1 MKEQQKAVFIE
12 NIKSICAVDDHM
24 AKELADSLLEIH
36 QLNTGVNEQTL
47 VSEVFLTKFALYLKI
62 GKEIA
67 FDWVRKNKDL
77 DTPFPSDTVESQ
89 PVSDVKKPVENKV
102 QVYGPMTIG
111 KSPVKRT
118 LNQLTNVLLKEVVES
133 GQTQTQKTQKLQAY
147 IFDQLAR
154 RLEAALSQEQI
165 NDLYNRIRGTGGYTK
180 SETFSEEQLKILKEK
195 VIPELKR
202 ELTDP
207 RNGNVNILGLEVSRE
222 DKYAFDTSDIFSVW
236 FSNNPAVYMPQ
247 HVKTQV
253 EKTAKLNQ
261 PGKTRIV
268 FSSLCLNETA
278 RIEFQQWAKE
288 NNIELVDI
296 DSIDLKSVSDTDA
309 QLLNLAKYELEAMR
323 KGKGGN
329 PAAASDLV
337 RWVNVIIGESSTYID
352 IDLPMNDKKVA
363 VEVRS
368 GFPVLLNIGSALTK
382 DGQQPA
388 LENPAFNTDMIAY
401 SKDKEARRQI
411 IEGVA
416 KNIIA
421 RYENCVKY
429 IAESKNEE
437 LVRLKNSPGYQ
448 LLVKNTDG
456 KFDLCTLRAAVS
468 GAHQDA
474 LLFATF
480 FGAEYFAKTFA
491 TQELLP
497 VIKEAIQHQNQDVLT
512 SLIENYIEK
521 QQLNAYP
528 KTRDGIQ
535 KLLKSFQGIVYKP
548 LVMEFSG
555 PSAVSSSWVEAL
567 SGRSIPRN
575 FEYLAEPM
583 SQPLRVLQHH
593 ACISG
598 KANFSSD
605 NIPKWCE
612 PQSEVEKRQQQRED
626 GLSWLPDA
634 QEKLKKEG
642 QQAKLEEEQRIKLE
656 EEQRIKPEKE
666 QRIKLEKEQRIKLE
680 EEQRIK
686 LEEEQRIK
694 LEEEQRIKLEEE
706 QRIKL
711 EEEQRIKL
719 EEVQRIKLEEEHKSK
734 KYFAQSDA
742 IDLILNNFENEINSI
757 GDYHAPAK
765 QRAIELLDTLR
776 KYKEEAFNEP
786 SREKLISFAQ
796 NTKAAIQEATPIL
809 QKDLG
814 WGDYLTN
821 LAKQL
826 ANVVTFAVAYTV
838 TFGTTQHQGFFALK
852 SSMAVSQSQNL
863 EEAINSELGQKNC

>member
-1 MKEQQKAVFIE
+1 
-12 NIKSICAVDDHM
+12 
-24 AKELADSLLEIH
+24 DSLLEIH
-36 QLNTGVNEQTL
+36 QLNTDINEQTL
-47 VSEVFLTKFALYLKI
+47 VSKVFLTKFALYLKI

-67 FDWVRKNKDL
+67 LDWVRKNKDL
-77 DTPFPSDTVESQ
+77 DTPFPSNAVESQ
-89 PVSDVKKPVENKV
+89 PVQDAKKPVENNV

-111 KSPVKRT
+111 KSPVKTT
-118 LNQLTNVLLKEVVES
+118 LNQLTGTLLSELVEVGKKE
-133 GQTQTQKTQKLQAY
+133 KAQKLRAY

-154 RLEAALSQEQI
+154 RLEAELSQEQI
-165 NDLYNRIRGTGGYTK
+165 NDLYNRIRGNGDYAK
-180 SETFSEEQLKILKEK
+180 SVSFSEEQLKILNEK

-202 ELTDP
+202 EFSDLP
-207 RNGNVNILGLEVSRE
+207 NGSVNILGLDVSLE

-236 FSNNPAVYMPQ
+236 FSNNPAVCMPK
-247 HVKTQV
+247 HVKAEV

-278 RIEFQQWAKE
+278 RLEFQQWAKE

-296 DSIDLKSVSDTDA
+296 DSIDLKSVSETDA
-309 QLLNLAKYELEAMR
+309 KLLNLAKYELEAMR

-337 RWVNVIIGESSTYID
+337 RWVDVIIGESSTYID

-368 GFPVLLNIGSALTK
+368 GFPVLLNMGSALTK
-382 DGQQPA
+382 DGSQPA

-401 SKDKEARRQI
+401 SKDKDARRQI

-421 RYENCVKY
+421 RYENCAKY

-448 LLVKNTDG
+448 LLVEKTNG

-474 LLFATF
+474 FSFATF
-480 FGAEYFAKTFA
+480 FGAEYFAKIFA
-491 TQELLP
+491 TQELVP
-497 VIKEAIQHQNQDVLT
+497 VIKEAIQHQNQDLLT
-512 SLIENYIEK
+512 SIIENYIEK
-521 QQLNAYP
+521 QQSNDYP

-567 SGRSIPRN
+567 PGGSMPRN
-575 FEYLAEPM
+575 FEYLVEPM

-612 PQSEVEKRQQQRED
+612 LQSDVEKRQQQRED

-642 QQAKLEEEQRIKLE
+642 QQAKLEEEQRVKLE
-656 EEQRIKPEKE
+656 EEQ
-666 QRIKLEKEQRIKLE
+666 
-680 EEQRIK
+680 
-686 LEEEQRIK
+686 
-694 LEEEQRIKLEEE
+694 
-706 QRIKL
+706 
-711 EEEQRIKL
+711 
-719 EEVQRIKLEEEHKSK
+719 KSK
-734 KYFAQSDA
+734 KYVAQFDA

-786 SREKLISFAQ
+786 SRETLITFAQ
-796 NTKAAIQEATPIL
+796 NAKRAIQEATPIL

-826 ANVVTFAVAYTV
+826 VNAVTFAVAYAV
-838 TFGTTQHQGFFALK
+838 TFGTTGHQGFFALK
-852 SSMAVSQSQNL
+852 SSLAVSQSQNL
-863 EEAINSELGQKNC
+863 EEALNSELSQKNC

>member
-1 MKEQQKAVFIE
+1 MKEQQKAIFIE
-12 NIKSICAVDDHM
+12 NIKSTCVVDEQM

-47 VSEVFLTKFALYLKI
+47 INEVFLSKFALYLKI
-62 GKEIA
+62 GKEVA
-67 FDWVRKNKDL
+67 LDWVRKNKDL
-77 DTPFPSDTVESQ
+77 DTPFPSNAVENQ
-89 PVSDVKKPVENKV
+89 PAQDAKKPVENKV
-102 QVYGPMTIG
+102 QVYGAMTVG
-111 KSPVKRT
+111 SSPVNKT
-118 LNQLTNVLLKEVVES
+118 LNRLTNDLLKEVVER
-133 GQTQTQKTQKLQAY
+133 GKTQKAQKLRAY

-154 RLEAALSQEQI
+154 RLEASLSQEQI
-165 NDLYNRIRGTGGYTK
+165 NDLYNRIRGTGYTK
-180 SETFSEEQLKILKEK
+180 SESFSEEQLKILKEK
-195 VIPELKR
+195 VVPELKR
-202 ELTDP
+202 ELSDLG
-207 RNGNVNILGLEVSRE
+207 NGNVNILGLDVSRE
-222 DKYAFDTSDIFSVW
+222 DKYAFDTTDIFSVW

-278 RIEFQQWAKE
+278 QIGFQQWAKE

-296 DSIDLKSVSDTDA
+296 DSIDLKSVSETDA
-309 QLLNLAKYELEAMR
+309 QLLNLAKDELEAMR

-337 RWVNVIIGESSTYID
+337 RWVDVIIGESSTYID
-352 IDLPMNDKKVA
+352 IDLPMNDKKVT
-363 VEVRS
+363 VEVHS
-368 GFPVLLNIGSALTK
+368 GFPVLLNMGSALTK

-388 LENPAFNTDMIAY
+388 MENPAFNTDMIAY

-416 KNIIA
+416 KKIIA
-421 RYENCVKY
+421 RYENCAKY
-429 IAESKNEE
+429 IEESKNEE
-437 LVRLKNSPGYQ
+437 LVRLKNSPGYK
-448 LLVKNTDG
+448 LFVEKTDG
-456 KFDLCTLRAAVS
+456 KFDLCALRAVVS
-468 GAHQDA
+468 EAHQDA
-474 LLFATF
+474 LSFATF

-491 TQELLP
+491 TQELIP
-497 VIKEAIQHQNQDVLT
+497 VIKEAIQHQNQDLLT
-512 SLIENYIEK
+512 SVIENHIEK
-521 QQLNAYP
+521 QHLNDYP
-528 KTRDGIQ
+528 KTPDGIK

-555 PSAVSSSWVEAL
+555 PSAVSSSWVEAI

-593 ACISG
+593 ACVSG

-612 PQSEVEKRQQQRED
+612 LQSDVEKRQQQRED

-634 QEKLKKEG
+634 QEKLKREG
-642 QQAKLEEEQRIKLE
+642 QQA
-656 EEQRIKPEKE
+656 
-666 QRIKLEKEQRIKLE
+666 KLE

-694 LEEEQRIKLEEE
+694 LEEEQRIKLDEE

-711 EEEQRIKL
+711 EEE
-719 EEVQRIKLEEEHKSK
+719 QRIKLEEEHKSK

-757 GDYHAPAK
+757 GAYYAPAK

-776 KYKEEAFNEP
+776 KYKEEAFNDP

-796 NTKAAIQEATPIL
+796 NTKRAIQEATPIL

-814 WGDYLTN
+814 WGDYLAN

-826 ANVVTFAVAYTV
+826 VNAVTFAVAYAV
-838 TFGTTQHQGFFALK
+838 TFGTTGHQGFFALK
-852 SSMAVSQSQNL
+852 SSLAVSQSQNL
-863 EEAINSELGQKNC
+863 DEELNSKLSQNNC

>member
-1 MKEQQKAVFIE
+1 MKEQQKAIFIE
-12 NIKSICAVDDHM
+12 NIKSTCVVDEQM

-47 VSEVFLTKFALYLKI
+47 INEVFLSKFALYLKI
-62 GKEIA
+62 GKEVA
-67 FDWVRKNKDL
+67 LDWVRKNKDL
-77 DTPFPSDTVESQ
+77 DTPFPSNAVENQ
-89 PVSDVKKPVENKV
+89 PAQDAKKPVENKV
-102 QVYGPMTIG
+102 QVYGAMTVG
-111 KSPVKRT
+111 SSPVNKT
-118 LNQLTNVLLKEVVES
+118 LNRLTNDLLKEVVER
-133 GQTQTQKTQKLQAY
+133 GKTQKAQKLRAY

-154 RLEAALSQEQI
+154 RLEASLSQEQI
-165 NDLYNRIRGTGGYTK
+165 NDLYNRIRGTGYTK
-180 SETFSEEQLKILKEK
+180 SESFSEEQLKILKEK
-195 VIPELKR
+195 VVPELKR
-202 ELTDP
+202 ELSDLG
-207 RNGNVNILGLEVSRE
+207 NGNVNILGLDVSRE
-222 DKYAFDTSDIFSVW
+222 DKYAFDTTDIFSVW

-278 RIEFQQWAKE
+278 QIDFQQWAKE

-296 DSIDLKSVSDTDA
+296 DSIDLKSVSETDA
-309 QLLNLAKYELEAMR
+309 QLLNLAKDELEAMR

-337 RWVNVIIGESSTYID
+337 RWVDVIIGESSTYID
-352 IDLPMNDKKVA
+352 IDLPMNDKKVT
-363 VEVRS
+363 VEVHS
-368 GFPVLLNIGSALTK
+368 GFPVLLNMGSALTK

-388 LENPAFNTDMIAY
+388 MENPAFNTDMIAY

-416 KNIIA
+416 KKIIA
-421 RYENCVKY
+421 RYENCAKY
-429 IAESKNEE
+429 IEESKNEE
-437 LVRLKNSPGYQ
+437 LVRLKNSPGYK
-448 LLVKNTDG
+448 LFVEKTDG
-456 KFDLCTLRAAVS
+456 KFDLCALRAVVS
-468 GAHQDA
+468 EAHQDA
-474 LLFATF
+474 LSFATF

-491 TQELLP
+491 TQELIP
-497 VIKEAIQHQNQDVLT
+497 VIKEAIQHQNQDLLT
-512 SLIENYIEK
+512 SVIENHIEK
-521 QQLNAYP
+521 QHLNDYP
-528 KTRDGIQ
+528 KTPDGIK

-555 PSAVSSSWVEAL
+555 PSAVSSSWVEAI

-593 ACISG
+593 ACVSG

-612 PQSEVEKRQQQRED
+612 LQSDVEKRQQQRED

-634 QEKLKKEG
+634 QEKLKREG
-642 QQAKLEEEQRIKLE
+642 QQA
-656 EEQRIKPEKE
+656 
-666 QRIKLEKEQRIKLE
+666 KLE

-719 EEVQRIKLEEEHKSK
+719 EEEHKSK

-757 GDYHAPAK
+757 GAYYAPAK

-776 KYKEEAFNEP
+776 KYKEEAFNDP

-796 NTKAAIQEATPIL
+796 NTKRAIQEATPIL

-814 WGDYLTN
+814 WGDYLAN

-826 ANVVTFAVAYTV
+826 VNAVTFAVAYAV
-838 TFGTTQHQGFFALK
+838 TFGTTGHQGFFALK
-852 SSMAVSQSQNL
+852 SSLAVSQSQNL
-863 EEAINSELGQKNC
+863 DEELNSKLSQNNC

>member
-1 MKEQQKAVFIE
+1 
-12 NIKSICAVDDHM
+12 
-24 AKELADSLLEIH
+24 
-36 QLNTGVNEQTL
+36 
-47 VSEVFLTKFALYLKI
+47 
-62 GKEIA
+62 
-67 FDWVRKNKDL
+67 
-77 DTPFPSDTVESQ
+77 
-89 PVSDVKKPVENKV
+89 
-102 QVYGPMTIG
+102 
-111 KSPVKRT
+111 
-118 LNQLTNVLLKEVVES
+118 
-133 GQTQTQKTQKLQAY
+133 
-147 IFDQLAR
+147 
-154 RLEAALSQEQI
+154 LSQEQI
-165 NDLYNRIRGTGGYTK
+165 NDLYNRIRGNGDYAK
-180 SETFSEEQLKILKEK
+180 SVSFSEEQLKILNEK

-202 ELTDP
+202 EFSDLP
-207 RNGNVNILGLEVSRE
+207 NGSVNILGLDVSLE

-236 FSNNPAVYMPQ
+236 FSNNPAVCMPK
-247 HVKTQV
+247 HVKAEV

-278 RIEFQQWAKE
+278 RLEFQQWAKE

-296 DSIDLKSVSDTDA
+296 DSIDLKSVSETDA
-309 QLLNLAKYELEAMR
+309 KLLNLAKYELEAMR

-337 RWVNVIIGESSTYID
+337 RWVDVIIGESSTYID

-368 GFPVLLNIGSALTK
+368 GFPVLLNMGSALTK
-382 DGQQPA
+382 DGSQPA

-401 SKDKEARRQI
+401 SKDKDARRQI

-421 RYENCVKY
+421 RYENCAKY

-448 LLVKNTDG
+448 LLVEKTNG

-474 LLFATF
+474 FSFATF
-480 FGAEYFAKTFA
+480 FGAEYFAKIFA
-491 TQELLP
+491 TQELVP
-497 VIKEAIQHQNQDVLT
+497 VIKEAIQHQNQDLLT
-512 SLIENYIEK
+512 SIIENYIEK
-521 QQLNAYP
+521 QQSNDYP

-567 SGRSIPRN
+567 PGGSMPRN
-575 FEYLAEPM
+575 FEYLVEPM

-612 PQSEVEKRQQQRED
+612 LQSDVEKRQQQRED

-642 QQAKLEEEQRIKLE
+642 QQAKLEEEQRVKLE
-656 EEQRIKPEKE
+656 EEQ
-666 QRIKLEKEQRIKLE
+666 
-680 EEQRIK
+680 
-686 LEEEQRIK
+686 
-694 LEEEQRIKLEEE
+694 
-706 QRIKL
+706 
-711 EEEQRIKL
+711 
-719 EEVQRIKLEEEHKSK
+719 KSK
-734 KYFAQSDA
+734 KYVAQFDA

-786 SREKLISFAQ
+786 SRETLITFAQ
-796 NTKAAIQEATPIL
+796 NAKRAIQEATPIL

-826 ANVVTFAVAYTV
+826 VNAVTFAVAYAV
-838 TFGTTQHQGFFALK
+838 TFGTTGHQGFFALK
-852 SSMAVSQSQNL
+852 SSLAVSQSQNL
-863 EEAINSELGQKNC
+863 EEALNSELSQKNC

>member
-1 MKEQQKAVFIE
+1 MKEQQKAIFIE
-12 NIKSICAVDDHM
+12 NIKSTCAVDEQM

-47 VSEVFLTKFALYLKI
+47 INEVFLTKFALYLKI
-62 GKEIA
+62 GKEVA
-67 FDWVRKNKDL
+67 LDWVRKNKDL
-77 DTPFPSDTVESQ
+77 DTPFPSNTVENQ
-89 PVSDVKKPVENKV
+89 PAQDAKKPVENKV
-102 QVYGPMTIG
+102 QVYGAMTVG
-111 KSPVKRT
+111 SSPVNKT
-118 LNQLTNVLLKEVVES
+118 LNRLTNDLLKEVVER
-133 GQTQTQKTQKLQAY
+133 GKTQKAQKLRAY

-154 RLEAALSQEQI
+154 RLEASLSQEQI
-165 NDLYNRIRGTGGYTK
+165 NDLYNRIRGTGYTK
-180 SETFSEEQLKILKEK
+180 SESFSEEQLRILKEK
-195 VIPELKR
+195 VVPELKR
-202 ELTDP
+202 ELSDLS
-207 RNGNVNILGLEVSRE
+207 NGNVNILGLDVSRE
-222 DKYAFDTSDIFSVW
+222 DKYAFDTTNIFSVW

-278 RIEFQQWAKE
+278 QIDFQQWAKE

-296 DSIDLKSVSDTDA
+296 DSIDLKSVSETDA
-309 QLLNLAKYELEAMR
+309 QLLNLAKDELEAMR

-337 RWVNVIIGESSTYID
+337 RWVDVIIGESSTYID
-352 IDLPMNDKKVA
+352 IDLPMNDKKVTA
-363 VEVRS
+363 EVHS
-368 GFPVLLNIGSALTK
+368 GFPVLLNMGSALTK

-388 LENPAFNTDMIAY
+388 MENPAFNTDMIAY

-416 KNIIA
+416 KKIIA
-421 RYENCVKY
+421 RYENCAKY
-429 IAESKNEE
+429 IEESKNEE
-437 LVRLKNSPGYQ
+437 LVRLKNSPGYK
-448 LLVKNTDG
+448 LFVEKTDG

-468 GAHQDA
+468 EAHQDA
-474 LLFATF
+474 LSFATF

-491 TQELLP
+491 TQELIP
-497 VIKEAIQHQNQDVLT
+497 VIKEAIQHQNQELLT
-512 SLIENYIEK
+512 SVIENHIEK
-521 QQLNAYP
+521 QHLNDYP
-528 KTRDGIQ
+528 KTPDGIK
-535 KLLKSFQGIVYKP
+535 KLLKLFQGIVYKP

-555 PSAVSSSWVEAL
+555 PSAVSSSWVEAI

-583 SQPLRVLQHH
+583 SQPLRVLQHY
-593 ACISG
+593 ACVSG

-612 PQSEVEKRQQQRED
+612 LQSDVEKRQQQRED

-634 QEKLKKEG
+634 QEKLKREG
-642 QQAKLEEEQRIKLE
+642 QQAKLEE
-656 EEQRIKPEKE
+656 
-666 QRIKLEKEQRIKLE
+666 EQRIKLE

-719 EEVQRIKLEEEHKSK
+719 EEEQRIKLEEEQRIKLEEEQRIKLEEEHKSK

-757 GDYHAPAK
+757 GAYYAPAK

-776 KYKEEAFNEP
+776 KYKEEAFNDP

-796 NTKAAIQEATPIL
+796 STKRAIQEATPIL

-826 ANVVTFAVAYTV
+826 VNAVTFAVAYAV
-838 TFGTTQHQGFFALK
+838 TFGTTGHQGFFALK
-852 SSMAVSQSQNL
+852 SSLAVSQSQNL
-863 EEAINSELGQKNC
+863 EGALNSELSQKNC

>member
-1 MKEQQKAVFIE
+1 
-12 NIKSICAVDDHM
+12 
-24 AKELADSLLEIH
+24 
-36 QLNTGVNEQTL
+36 
-47 VSEVFLTKFALYLKI
+47 
-62 GKEIA
+62 
-67 FDWVRKNKDL
+67 
-77 DTPFPSDTVESQ
+77 
-89 PVSDVKKPVENKV
+89 
-102 QVYGPMTIG
+102 
-111 KSPVKRT
+111 
-118 LNQLTNVLLKEVVES
+118 
-133 GQTQTQKTQKLQAY
+133 
-147 IFDQLAR
+147 
-154 RLEAALSQEQI
+154 
-165 NDLYNRIRGTGGYTK
+165 GTGDYTK
-180 SETFSEEQLKILKEK
+180 SESFSEEQLKILKEK
-195 VIPELKR
+195 VVPELKR
-202 ELTDP
+202 ELSDLS
-207 RNGNVNILGLEVSRE
+207 NGNVNILGLDVSRE
-222 DKYAFDTSDIFSVW
+222 DKYAFDTTNIFSVW

-278 RIEFQQWAKE
+278 QIDFQQWAKE

-296 DSIDLKSVSDTDA
+296 DSIDLKSVSETDA
-309 QLLNLAKYELEAMR
+309 QLLNLAKDELEAMR

-337 RWVNVIIGESSTYID
+337 RWVDVIIGESSTYID
-352 IDLPMNDKKVA
+352 IDLPMNDKKVT
-363 VEVRS
+363 VEVHS
-368 GFPVLLNIGSALTK
+368 GFPVLLNMGSALTK

-388 LENPAFNTDMIAY
+388 MENPAFNTDMIAY

-416 KNIIA
+416 KKIIA
-421 RYENCVKY
+421 RYENCAKY
-429 IAESKNEE
+429 IEESKNEE
-437 LVRLKNSPGYQ
+437 LVRLKNSPGYK
-448 LLVKNTDG
+448 LFIEKTDG
-456 KFDLCTLRAAVS
+456 KFDLCALRAAVS
-468 GAHQDA
+468 EAHQDA
-474 LLFATF
+474 LSFATF

-491 TQELLP
+491 TQELIP
-497 VIKEAIQHQNQDVLT
+497 VIKEAIQHQNQDLLT
-512 SLIENYIEK
+512 SVIENHIEK
-521 QQLNAYP
+521 QHLNDYP
-528 KTRDGIQ
+528 KTPDGIK

-555 PSAVSSSWVEAL
+555 PSAVSSSWVEAI

-593 ACISG
+593 ACVSG

-612 PQSEVEKRQQQRED
+612 LQSDVEKRQQQRED

-634 QEKLKKEG
+634 QEKLKREG
-642 QQAKLEEEQRIKLE
+642 QQAKLEEE
-656 EEQRIKPEKE
+656 
-666 QRIKLEKEQRIKLE
+666 
-680 EEQRIK
+680 
-686 LEEEQRIK
+686 
-694 LEEEQRIKLEEE
+694 
-706 QRIKL
+706 
-711 EEEQRIKL
+711 
-719 EEVQRIKLEEEHKSK
+719 QRIKLEEEHKSK

-757 GDYHAPAK
+757 GAYYAPAK

-776 KYKEEAFNEP
+776 KYKEDAFNDP

-796 NTKAAIQEATPIL
+796 NTKRAIQEATPIL

-826 ANVVTFAVAYTV
+826 VNAVTFAVAYAV
-838 TFGTTQHQGFFALK
+838 TFGTTGHQGFFALK
-852 SSMAVSQSQNL
+852 SSLAVNQSQSL
-863 EEAINSELGQKNC
+863 DEALNNKLGQNNC

>member
-1 MKEQQKAVFIE
+1 MKEQQKAIFID
-12 NIKSICAVDDHM
+12 NIKSKCAVDEHI

-36 QLNTGVNEQTL
+36 QLNTGINEQTL

-67 FDWVRKNKDL
+67 LDWVRKNKGL
-77 DTPFPSDTVESQ
+77 DTPFPSNAVESQ
-89 PVSDVKKPVENKV
+89 PVQDAKKSVENKV
-102 QVYGPMTIG
+102 QVYGAMTVG
-111 KSPVKRT
+111 RSPVNKA
-118 LNQLTNVLLKEVVES
+118 LNQLTNDLLKEVVEH
-133 GQTQTQKTQKLQAY
+133 GKTQKAQKLRAY

-165 NDLYNRIRGTGGYTK
+165 NDLYNRIRGTGDYTK
-180 SETFSEEQLKILKEK
+180 SESFSEEQLKILKEK
-195 VIPELKR
+195 VVPELKR
-202 ELTDP
+202 ELSDL
-207 RNGNVNILGLEVSRE
+207 RNGNVNILGLDVSRE
-222 DKYAFDTSDIFSVW
+222 DKYAFDTTNIFSVW

-278 RIEFQQWAKE
+278 QIDFQQWAKE

-296 DSIDLKSVSDTDA
+296 DSIDLKSVSETDA
-309 QLLNLAKYELEAMR
+309 QLLNLAKDELEAMR

-337 RWVNVIIGESSTYID
+337 RWVDVIIGESSTYID
-352 IDLPMNDKKVA
+352 IDLPMNDKKVT
-363 VEVRS
+363 VEVHS
-368 GFPVLLNIGSALTK
+368 GFPVLLNMGSLTK

-388 LENPAFNTDMIAY
+388 MENPAFNTDMIAY

-416 KNIIA
+416 KKIIA
-421 RYENCVKY
+421 RYENCAKY
-429 IAESKNEE
+429 IEESKNEE
-437 LVRLKNSPGYQ
+437 LVRLKNSPGYK
-448 LLVKNTDG
+448 LFIEKTDG
-456 KFDLCTLRAAVS
+456 KFDLCALRAAVS
-468 GAHQDA
+468 EAHQDA
-474 LLFATF
+474 LSFATF

-491 TQELLP
+491 TQELIP
-497 VIKEAIQHQNQDVLT
+497 VIKEAIQHQNQDLLT
-512 SLIENYIEK
+512 SVIENYIEK
-521 QQLNAYP
+521 QHLNDYP
-528 KTRDGIQ
+528 KTPDGIK

-555 PSAVSSSWVEAL
+555 PSAVSSSWVEAI

-593 ACISG
+593 ACVSG

-612 PQSEVEKRQQQRED
+612 LQSDVEKRQQQRED

-634 QEKLKKEG
+634 QEKLKREG
-642 QQAKLEEEQRIKLE
+642 QQA
-656 EEQRIKPEKE
+656 
-666 QRIKLEKEQRIKLE
+666 KLE

-719 EEVQRIKLEEEHKSK
+719 EEEHKSK

-757 GDYHAPAK
+757 GAYYAPAK

-776 KYKEEAFNEP
+776 KYKEEAFNDP

-796 NTKAAIQEATPIL
+796 NTKRAIQEATPIL

-826 ANVVTFAVAYTV
+826 VNAVTFAVAYAV
-838 TFGTTQHQGFFALK
+838 TFGTTGHQGFFALK
-852 SSMAVSQSQNL
+852 SSLAVNQSQSL
-863 EEAINSELGQKNC
+863 DEALNSKLGQNNC

>member
-1 MKEQQKAVFIE
+1 
-12 NIKSICAVDDHM
+12 
-24 AKELADSLLEIH
+24 
-36 QLNTGVNEQTL
+36 
-47 VSEVFLTKFALYLKI
+47 
-62 GKEIA
+62 
-67 FDWVRKNKDL
+67 
-77 DTPFPSDTVESQ
+77 
-89 PVSDVKKPVENKV
+89 KPVENNV

-111 KSPVKRT
+111 KSPVKTT
-118 LNQLTNVLLKEVVES
+118 LNQLTGTLLSELVEVGKKE
-133 GQTQTQKTQKLQAY
+133 KAQKLRAY

-154 RLEAALSQEQI
+154 RLEAELSQEQI
-165 NDLYNRIRGTGGYTK
+165 NDLYNRIRGNGDYAK
-180 SETFSEEQLKILKEK
+180 SVSFSEEQLKILNEK

-202 ELTDP
+202 EFSDLP
-207 RNGNVNILGLEVSRE
+207 NGSVNILGLDVSLE

-236 FSNNPAVYMPQ
+236 FSNNPAVCMPK
-247 HVKTQV
+247 HVKAEV

-278 RIEFQQWAKE
+278 RLEFQQWAKE

-296 DSIDLKSVSDTDA
+296 DSIDLKSVSETDA
-309 QLLNLAKYELEAMR
+309 KLLNLAKYELEAMR

-337 RWVNVIIGESSTYID
+337 RWVDVIIGESSTYID

-368 GFPVLLNIGSALTK
+368 GFPVLLNMGSALTK
-382 DGQQPA
+382 DGSQPA

-401 SKDKEARRQI
+401 SKDKDARRQI

-421 RYENCVKY
+421 RYENCAKY

-448 LLVKNTDG
+448 LLVEKTNG

-474 LLFATF
+474 FSFATF
-480 FGAEYFAKTFA
+480 FGAEYFAKIFA
-491 TQELLP
+491 TQELVP
-497 VIKEAIQHQNQDVLT
+497 VIKEAIQHQNQDLLT
-512 SLIENYIEK
+512 SIIENYIEK
-521 QQLNAYP
+521 QQSNDYP

-567 SGRSIPRN
+567 PGGSMPRN
-575 FEYLAEPM
+575 FEYLVEPM

-612 PQSEVEKRQQQRED
+612 LQSDVEKRQQQRED

-642 QQAKLEEEQRIKLE
+642 QQAKLEEEQRVKLE
-656 EEQRIKPEKE
+656 EEQ
-666 QRIKLEKEQRIKLE
+666 
-680 EEQRIK
+680 
-686 LEEEQRIK
+686 
-694 LEEEQRIKLEEE
+694 
-706 QRIKL
+706 
-711 EEEQRIKL
+711 
-719 EEVQRIKLEEEHKSK
+719 KSK
-734 KYFAQSDA
+734 KYVAQFDA

-786 SREKLISFAQ
+786 SRETLITFAQ
-796 NTKAAIQEATPIL
+796 NAKRAIQEATPIL

-826 ANVVTFAVAYTV
+826 VNAVTFAVAYAV
-838 TFGTTQHQGFFALK
+838 TFGTTGHQGFFALK
-852 SSMAVSQSQNL
+852 SSLAVSQSQNL
-863 EEAINSELGQKNC
+863 EEALNSELSQKNC

>member
-1 MKEQQKAVFIE
+1 MKEQQKAIFIE
-12 NIKSICAVDDHM
+12 NIKSTCVVDEQM

-47 VSEVFLTKFALYLKI
+47 INEVFLSKFALYLKI
-62 GKEIA
+62 GKEVA
-67 FDWVRKNKDL
+67 LDWVRKNKDL
-77 DTPFPSDTVESQ
+77 DTPFPSNAVENQ
-89 PVSDVKKPVENKV
+89 PAQDAKKPVENKV
-102 QVYGPMTIG
+102 QVYGAMTVG
-111 KSPVKRT
+111 SSPVNKT
-118 LNQLTNVLLKEVVES
+118 LNRLTNDLLKEVVER
-133 GQTQTQKTQKLQAY
+133 GKTQKAQKLRAY

-154 RLEAALSQEQI
+154 RLEASLSQEQI
-165 NDLYNRIRGTGGYTK
+165 NDLYNRIRGTGYTK
-180 SETFSEEQLKILKEK
+180 SESFSEEQLKILKEK
-195 VIPELKR
+195 VVPELKR
-202 ELTDP
+202 ELSDLG
-207 RNGNVNILGLEVSRE
+207 NGNVNILGLDVSRE
-222 DKYAFDTSDIFSVW
+222 DKYAFDTTDIFSVW

-278 RIEFQQWAKE
+278 QIGFQQWAKE

-296 DSIDLKSVSDTDA
+296 DSIDLKSVSETDA
-309 QLLNLAKYELEAMR
+309 QLLNLAKDELEAMR

-337 RWVNVIIGESSTYID
+337 RWVDVIIGESSTYID
-352 IDLPMNDKKVA
+352 IDLPMNDKKVT
-363 VEVRS
+363 VEVHS
-368 GFPVLLNIGSALTK
+368 GFPVLLNMGSALTK

-388 LENPAFNTDMIAY
+388 MENPAFNTDMIAY

-416 KNIIA
+416 KKIIA
-421 RYENCVKY
+421 RYENCAKY
-429 IAESKNEE
+429 IEESKNEE
-437 LVRLKNSPGYQ
+437 LVRLKNSPGYK
-448 LLVKNTDG
+448 LFVEKTDG
-456 KFDLCTLRAAVS
+456 KFDLCALRAVVS
-468 GAHQDA
+468 EAHQDA
-474 LLFATF
+474 LSFATF

-491 TQELLP
+491 TQELIP
-497 VIKEAIQHQNQDVLT
+497 VIKEAIQHQNQDLLT
-512 SLIENYIEK
+512 SVIENHIEK
-521 QQLNAYP
+521 QHLNDYP
-528 KTRDGIQ
+528 KTPDGIK

-555 PSAVSSSWVEAL
+555 PSAVSSSWVEAI

-593 ACISG
+593 ACVSG

-612 PQSEVEKRQQQRED
+612 LQSDVEKRQQQRED

-634 QEKLKKEG
+634 QEKLKREG
-642 QQAKLEEEQRIKLE
+642 QQAKLEE
-656 EEQRIKPEKE
+656 
-666 QRIKLEKEQRIKLE
+666 EQRIKLE

-719 EEVQRIKLEEEHKSK
+719 EEEQRIKLEEEHKSK

-757 GDYHAPAK
+757 GAYYAPAK

-776 KYKEEAFNEP
+776 KYKEEAFNDP

-796 NTKAAIQEATPIL
+796 NTKRAIQEATPIL

-814 WGDYLTN
+814 WGDYLAN

-826 ANVVTFAVAYTV
+826 VNAVTFAVAYAV
-838 TFGTTQHQGFFALK
+838 TFGTTGHQGFFALK
-852 SSMAVSQSQNL
+852 SSLAVSQSQNL
-863 EEAINSELGQKNC
+863 DEELNSKLSQNNC

>member
-1 MKEQQKAVFIE
+1 MKEQQKAIFIE
-12 NIKSICAVDDHM
+12 NIKSTCVVDEQM

-47 VSEVFLTKFALYLKI
+47 INEVFLSKFALYLKI
-62 GKEIA
+62 GKEVA
-67 FDWVRKNKDL
+67 LDWVRKNKDL
-77 DTPFPSDTVESQ
+77 DTPFPSNAVENQ
-89 PVSDVKKPVENKV
+89 PAQDVKKPVENKV
-102 QVYGPMTIG
+102 QVYGAMTVG
-111 KSPVKRT
+111 SSPVNKT
-118 LNQLTNVLLKEVVES
+118 LNRLTNDLLKEVVER
-133 GQTQTQKTQKLQAY
+133 GKTQKAQKLRAY

-154 RLEAALSQEQI
+154 RLEASLSQEQI
-165 NDLYNRIRGTGGYTK
+165 NDLYNRIRGTGYTK
-180 SETFSEEQLKILKEK
+180 SESFSEEQLKILKEK
-195 VIPELKR
+195 VVPELKR
-202 ELTDP
+202 ELSDLG
-207 RNGNVNILGLEVSRE
+207 NGNVNILGLDVSRE
-222 DKYAFDTSDIFSVW
+222 DKYAFDTTNIFSVW

-278 RIEFQQWAKE
+278 QIDFQQWAKE

-296 DSIDLKSVSDTDA
+296 DSIDLKSVSETDA
-309 QLLNLAKYELEAMR
+309 QLLNLAKDELEAMR

-337 RWVNVIIGESSTYID
+337 RWVDVIIGESSTYID
-352 IDLPMNDKKVA
+352 IDLPMNDKKVT
-363 VEVRS
+363 VEVHS
-368 GFPVLLNIGSALTK
+368 GFPVLLNMGSALTK

-388 LENPAFNTDMIAY
+388 MENPAFNTDMIAY

-416 KNIIA
+416 KKIIA
-421 RYENCVKY
+421 RYENCAKY
-429 IAESKNEE
+429 IEESKNEE
-437 LVRLKNSPGYQ
+437 LVRLKNSPGYK
-448 LLVKNTDG
+448 LFVEKTDG
-456 KFDLCTLRAAVS
+456 KFDLCALRAVVS
-468 GAHQDA
+468 EAHQDA
-474 LLFATF
+474 LSFATF

-491 TQELLP
+491 TQELIP
-497 VIKEAIQHQNQDVLT
+497 VIKEAIQHQNQDLLT
-512 SLIENYIEK
+512 SVIENHIEK
-521 QQLNAYP
+521 QHLNDYP
-528 KTRDGIQ
+528 KTPDGIK

-555 PSAVSSSWVEAL
+555 PSAVSSSWVEAI

-593 ACISG
+593 ACVSG

-612 PQSEVEKRQQQRED
+612 LQSDVEKRQQQRED

-634 QEKLKKEG
+634 QEKLKREG
-642 QQAKLEEEQRIKLE
+642 QQAKLEE
-656 EEQRIKPEKE
+656 
-666 QRIKLEKEQRIKLE
+666 EQRIKLE

-719 EEVQRIKLEEEHKSK
+719 EEEQRIKLEEEQRIKLEEEQRIKLEEEQRIKLEEEHKSK

-757 GDYHAPAK
+757 GAYYAPAK

-776 KYKEEAFNEP
+776 KYKEEAFNDP

-796 NTKAAIQEATPIL
+796 NTKRAIQEATPIL

-814 WGDYLTN
+814 WGDYLAN

-826 ANVVTFAVAYTV
+826 VNAVTFAVAYAV
-838 TFGTTQHQGFFALK
+838 TFGTTGHQGFFALK
-852 SSMAVSQSQNL
+852 SSLAVNQSQSLDEELNSKLSQN
-863 EEAINSELGQKNC
+863 NC

>member
-1 MKEQQKAVFIE
+1 MKEQQKAIFIE
-12 NIKSICAVDDHM
+12 NIKSTCVVDEQM

-47 VSEVFLTKFALYLKI
+47 INEVFLSKFALYLKI
-62 GKEIA
+62 GKEVA
-67 FDWVRKNKDL
+67 LDWVRKNKDL
-77 DTPFPSDTVESQ
+77 DTPFPSNAVENQ
-89 PVSDVKKPVENKV
+89 PAQDVKKPVENKV
-102 QVYGPMTIG
+102 QVYGAMTVG
-111 KSPVKRT
+111 SSPVNKT
-118 LNQLTNVLLKEVVES
+118 LNRLTNDLLKEVVER
-133 GQTQTQKTQKLQAY
+133 GKTQKAQKLRAY

-154 RLEAALSQEQI
+154 RLEASLSQEQI
-165 NDLYNRIRGTGGYTK
+165 NDLYNRIRGTGYTK
-180 SETFSEEQLKILKEK
+180 SESFSEEQLKILKEK
-195 VIPELKR
+195 VVPELKR
-202 ELTDP
+202 ELSDLG
-207 RNGNVNILGLEVSRE
+207 NGNVNILGLDVSRE
-222 DKYAFDTSDIFSVW
+222 DKYAFDTTNIFSVW

-278 RIEFQQWAKE
+278 QIGFQQWAKE

-296 DSIDLKSVSDTDA
+296 DSIDLKSVSETDA
-309 QLLNLAKYELEAMR
+309 QLLNLAKDELEAMR

-337 RWVNVIIGESSTYID
+337 RWVDVIIGESSTYID
-352 IDLPMNDKKVA
+352 IDLPMNDKKVT
-363 VEVRS
+363 VEVHS
-368 GFPVLLNIGSALTK
+368 GFPVLLNMGSALTK

-388 LENPAFNTDMIAY
+388 MENPAFNTDMIAY

-416 KNIIA
+416 KKIIA
-421 RYENCVKY
+421 RYENCAKY
-429 IAESKNEE
+429 IEESKNEE
-437 LVRLKNSPGYQ
+437 LVRLKNSPGYK
-448 LLVKNTDG
+448 LFVEKTDG
-456 KFDLCTLRAAVS
+456 KFDLCALRAVVS
-468 GAHQDA
+468 EAHQDA
-474 LLFATF
+474 LSFATF

-491 TQELLP
+491 TQELIP
-497 VIKEAIQHQNQDVLT
+497 VIKEAIQHQNQDLLT
-512 SLIENYIEK
+512 SVIENHIEK
-521 QQLNAYP
+521 QHLNDYP
-528 KTRDGIQ
+528 KTPDGIK

-555 PSAVSSSWVEAL
+555 PSAVSSSWVEAI

-593 ACISG
+593 ACVSG

-612 PQSEVEKRQQQRED
+612 LQSDVEKRQQQRED

-634 QEKLKKEG
+634 QEKLKREG
-642 QQAKLEEEQRIKLE
+642 QQAKLEE
-656 EEQRIKPEKE
+656 
-666 QRIKLEKEQRIKLE
+666 EQRIKLE

-719 EEVQRIKLEEEHKSK
+719 EEEQRIKLEEEHKSK

-757 GDYHAPAK
+757 GAYYAPAK

-776 KYKEEAFNEP
+776 KYKEEAFNDP

-796 NTKAAIQEATPIL
+796 NTKRAIQEATPIL

-814 WGDYLTN
+814 WGDYLAN

-826 ANVVTFAVAYTV
+826 VNAVTFAVAYAV
-838 TFGTTQHQGFFALK
+838 TFGTTGHQGFFALK
-852 SSMAVSQSQNL
+852 SSLAVSQSQNL
-863 EEAINSELGQKNC
+863 DEELNSKLSQNNC

>member
-1 MKEQQKAVFIE
+1 MKEKQKAIFIE
-12 NIKSICAVDDHM
+12 NIKSTCVVDEQM

-47 VSEVFLTKFALYLKI
+47 INEVFLSKFALYLKI
-62 GKEIA
+62 GKEVA
-67 FDWVRKNKDL
+67 LDWVRKNKDL
-77 DTPFPSDTVESQ
+77 DTPFPSNAVENQ
-89 PVSDVKKPVENKV
+89 PAQDAKKPVENKV
-102 QVYGPMTIG
+102 QVYGAMTVG
-111 KSPVKRT
+111 SSPVNKT
-118 LNQLTNVLLKEVVES
+118 LNRLTNDLLKEVVER
-133 GQTQTQKTQKLQAY
+133 GKTQKAQKLRAY

-154 RLEAALSQEQI
+154 RLEASLSQEQI
-165 NDLYNRIRGTGGYTK
+165 NDLYNRIRGTGYTK
-180 SETFSEEQLKILKEK
+180 SESFSEEQLKILKEK
-195 VIPELKR
+195 VVPELKR
-202 ELTDP
+202 ELSDLG
-207 RNGNVNILGLEVSRE
+207 NGNVNILGLDVSRE
-222 DKYAFDTSDIFSVW
+222 DKYAFDTTNIFSVW

-278 RIEFQQWAKE
+278 QIDFQQWAKE

-296 DSIDLKSVSDTDA
+296 DSIDLKSVSETDA
-309 QLLNLAKYELEAMR
+309 QLLNLAKDELEAMR

-337 RWVNVIIGESSTYID
+337 RWVDVIIGESSTYID
-352 IDLPMNDKKVA
+352 IDLPMNDKKVT
-363 VEVRS
+363 VEVHS
-368 GFPVLLNIGSALTK
+368 GFPVLLNMGSALTK

-388 LENPAFNTDMIAY
+388 MENPAFNTDMIAY

-416 KNIIA
+416 KKIIA
-421 RYENCVKY
+421 RYENCAKY
-429 IAESKNEE
+429 IEESKNEE
-437 LVRLKNSPGYQ
+437 LVRLKNSPGYK
-448 LLVKNTDG
+448 LFVEKTDG
-456 KFDLCTLRAAVS
+456 KFDLCALRAVVS
-468 GAHQDA
+468 EAHQDA
-474 LLFATF
+474 LSFATF

-491 TQELLP
+491 TQELIP
-497 VIKEAIQHQNQDVLT
+497 VIKEAIQHQNQDLLT
-512 SLIENYIEK
+512 SVIENHIEK
-521 QQLNAYP
+521 QHLNDYP
-528 KTRDGIQ
+528 KTPDGIK

-555 PSAVSSSWVEAL
+555 PSAVSSSWVEAI

-593 ACISG
+593 ACVSG

-612 PQSEVEKRQQQRED
+612 LQSDVEKRQQQRED

-634 QEKLKKEG
+634 QEKLKREG
-642 QQAKLEEEQRIKLE
+642 QQAKLEE
-656 EEQRIKPEKE
+656 
-666 QRIKLEKEQRIKLE
+666 EQRIKLE

-719 EEVQRIKLEEEHKSK
+719 EEEQRIKLEEEQRIKLEEEQRIKLEEEHKSK

-757 GDYHAPAK
+757 GAYYAPAK

-776 KYKEEAFNEP
+776 KYKEEAFNDP

-796 NTKAAIQEATPIL
+796 NTKRAIQEATPIL

-814 WGDYLTN
+814 WGDYLAN

-826 ANVVTFAVAYTV
+826 VNAVTFAVAYAV
-838 TFGTTQHQGFFALK
+838 TFGTTGHQGFFALK
-852 SSMAVSQSQNL
+852 SSLAVSQSQNL
-863 EEAINSELGQKNC
+863 DEELNSKLSQNNC

>member
-1 MKEQQKAVFIE
+1 MKEQQKAIFIE
-12 NIKSICAVDDHM
+12 NIKSTCVVDEQM

-47 VSEVFLTKFALYLKI
+47 INEVFLSKFALYLKI
-62 GKEIA
+62 GKEVA
-67 FDWVRKNKDL
+67 LDWVRKNKDL
-77 DTPFPSDTVESQ
+77 DTPFPSNAVENQ
-89 PVSDVKKPVENKV
+89 PAQDVKKPVENKV
-102 QVYGPMTIG
+102 QVYGAMTVG
-111 KSPVKRT
+111 SSPVNKT
-118 LNQLTNVLLKEVVES
+118 LNRLTNDLLKEVVER
-133 GQTQTQKTQKLQAY
+133 GKTQKAQKLRAY

-154 RLEAALSQEQI
+154 RLEASLSQEQI
-165 NDLYNRIRGTGGYTK
+165 NDLYNRIRGTGYTK
-180 SETFSEEQLKILKEK
+180 SESFSEEQLKILKEK
-195 VIPELKR
+195 VVPELKR
-202 ELTDP
+202 ELSDLG
-207 RNGNVNILGLEVSRE
+207 NGNVNILGLDVSRE
-222 DKYAFDTSDIFSVW
+222 DKYAFDTTNIFSVW

-278 RIEFQQWAKE
+278 QIDFQQWAKE

-296 DSIDLKSVSDTDA
+296 DSIDLKSVSETDA
-309 QLLNLAKYELEAMR
+309 QLLNLAKDELEAMR

-337 RWVNVIIGESSTYID
+337 RWVDVIIGESSTYID
-352 IDLPMNDKKVA
+352 IDLPMNDKKVT
-363 VEVRS
+363 VEVHS
-368 GFPVLLNIGSALTK
+368 GFPVLLNMGSALTK

-388 LENPAFNTDMIAY
+388 MENPAFNTDMIAY

-416 KNIIA
+416 KKIIA
-421 RYENCVKY
+421 RYENCAKY
-429 IAESKNEE
+429 IEESKNEE
-437 LVRLKNSPGYQ
+437 LVRLKNSPGYK
-448 LLVKNTDG
+448 LFVEKTDG
-456 KFDLCTLRAAVS
+456 KFDLCALRAVVS
-468 GAHQDA
+468 EAHQDA
-474 LLFATF
+474 LSFATF

-491 TQELLP
+491 TQELIP
-497 VIKEAIQHQNQDVLT
+497 VIKEAIQHQNQDLLT
-512 SLIENYIEK
+512 SVIENHIEK
-521 QQLNAYP
+521 QHLNDYP
-528 KTRDGIQ
+528 KTPDGIK

-555 PSAVSSSWVEAL
+555 PSAVSSSWVEAI

-593 ACISG
+593 ACVSG

-612 PQSEVEKRQQQRED
+612 LQSDVEKRQQQRED

-634 QEKLKKEG
+634 QEKLKREG
-642 QQAKLEEEQRIKLE
+642 QQAKLEE
-656 EEQRIKPEKE
+656 
-666 QRIKLEKEQRIKLE
+666 EQRIKLE

-719 EEVQRIKLEEEHKSK
+719 EEEQRIKLEEEQRIKLEEEHKSK

-757 GDYHAPAK
+757 GAYYAPAK

-776 KYKEEAFNEP
+776 KYKEEAFNDP

-796 NTKAAIQEATPIL
+796 NTKRAIQEVTPIL

-826 ANVVTFAVAYTV
+826 VNAVTFAVAYAV
-838 TFGTTQHQGFFALK
+838 TFGTTGHQGFFALK
-852 SSMAVSQSQNL
+852 SSLAVSQSQNL
-863 EEAINSELGQKNC
+863 VEALNSELSQKNC

>member
-1 MKEQQKAVFIE
+1 MKEQQKAIFIE
-12 NIKSICAVDDHM
+12 NIKSTCAVDEQM

-47 VSEVFLTKFALYLKI
+47 INEVFLTKFALYLKI
-62 GKEIA
+62 GKEVA
-67 FDWVRKNKDL
+67 LDWVRKNKDL
-77 DTPFPSDTVESQ
+77 DTPFPSNTVENQ
-89 PVSDVKKPVENKV
+89 PAQDAKKPVENKV
-102 QVYGPMTIG
+102 QVYGAMTVG
-111 KSPVKRT
+111 SSPVNKT
-118 LNQLTNVLLKEVVES
+118 LNRLTNDLLKEVVER
-133 GQTQTQKTQKLQAY
+133 GKTQKAQKLRAY

-154 RLEAALSQEQI
+154 RLEASLSQEQI
-165 NDLYNRIRGTGGYTK
+165 NDLYNRIRGTGYTK
-180 SETFSEEQLKILKEK
+180 SESFSEEQLRILKEK
-195 VIPELKR
+195 VVPELKR
-202 ELTDP
+202 ELSDLS
-207 RNGNVNILGLEVSRE
+207 NGNVNILGLDVSRE
-222 DKYAFDTSDIFSVW
+222 DKYAFDTTNIFSVW

-278 RIEFQQWAKE
+278 QIDFQQWAKE

-296 DSIDLKSVSDTDA
+296 DSIDLKSVSETDA
-309 QLLNLAKYELEAMR
+309 QLLNLAKDELEAMR

-337 RWVNVIIGESSTYID
+337 RWVDVIIGESSTYID
-352 IDLPMNDKKVA
+352 IDLPMNDKKVTA
-363 VEVRS
+363 EVHS
-368 GFPVLLNIGSALTK
+368 GFPVLLNMGSALTK

-388 LENPAFNTDMIAY
+388 MENPAFNTDMIAY

-416 KNIIA
+416 KKIIA
-421 RYENCVKY
+421 RYENCAKY
-429 IAESKNEE
+429 IEESKNEE
-437 LVRLKNSPGYQ
+437 LVRLKNSPGYK
-448 LLVKNTDG
+448 LFVEKTDG

-468 GAHQDA
+468 EAHQDA
-474 LLFATF
+474 LSFATF

-491 TQELLP
+491 TQELIP
-497 VIKEAIQHQNQDVLT
+497 VIKEAIQHQNQELLT
-512 SLIENYIEK
+512 SVIENHIEK
-521 QQLNAYP
+521 QHLNDYP
-528 KTRDGIQ
+528 KTPDGIK
-535 KLLKSFQGIVYKP
+535 KLLKLFQGIVYKP

-555 PSAVSSSWVEAL
+555 PSAVSSSWVEAI

-583 SQPLRVLQHH
+583 SQPLRVLQHY
-593 ACISG
+593 ACVSG

-612 PQSEVEKRQQQRED
+612 LQSDVEKRQQQRED

-634 QEKLKKEG
+634 QEKLKREG
-642 QQAKLEEEQRIKLE
+642 QQA
-656 EEQRIKPEKE
+656 
-666 QRIKLEKEQRIKLE
+666 KLE

-694 LEEEQRIKLEEE
+694 LEEEQRIKLEEDQRIKLE
-706 QRIKL
+706 EDQRIKL
-711 EEEQRIKL
+711 EEE
-719 EEVQRIKLEEEHKSK
+719 QRIKLEEEHKSK

-757 GDYHAPAK
+757 GAYYAPAK

-776 KYKEEAFNEP
+776 KYKEEAFNDP

-796 NTKAAIQEATPIL
+796 STKRAIQEATPIL

-826 ANVVTFAVAYTV
+826 VNAVTFAVAYAV
-838 TFGTTQHQGFFALK
+838 TFGTTGHQGFFALK
-852 SSMAVSQSQNL
+852 SSLAVSQSQNL
-863 EEAINSELGQKNC
+863 EGALNSELSQKNC

>member
-1 MKEQQKAVFIE
+1 MKEQQKAIFIE
-12 NIKSICAVDDHM
+12 NIKSTCVVDEQM

-47 VSEVFLTKFALYLKI
+47 INEVFLSKFALYLKI
-62 GKEIA
+62 GKEVA
-67 FDWVRKNKDL
+67 LDWVRKNKDL
-77 DTPFPSDTVESQ
+77 DTPFPSNAVENQ
-89 PVSDVKKPVENKV
+89 PAQDAKKPVENKV
-102 QVYGPMTIG
+102 QVYGAMTVG
-111 KSPVKRT
+111 SSPVNKT
-118 LNQLTNVLLKEVVES
+118 LNRLTNDLLKEVVER
-133 GQTQTQKTQKLQAY
+133 GKTQKAQKLRAY

-154 RLEAALSQEQI
+154 RLEASLSQEQI
-165 NDLYNRIRGTGGYTK
+165 NDLYNRIRGTGYTK
-180 SETFSEEQLKILKEK
+180 SESFSEEQLKILKEK
-195 VIPELKR
+195 VVPELKR
-202 ELTDP
+202 ELSDLG
-207 RNGNVNILGLEVSRE
+207 NGNVNILGLDVSRE
-222 DKYAFDTSDIFSVW
+222 DKYAFDTTDIFSVW

-278 RIEFQQWAKE
+278 QIGFQQWAKE

-296 DSIDLKSVSDTDA
+296 DSIDLKSVSETDA
-309 QLLNLAKYELEAMR
+309 QLLNLAKDELEAMR

-337 RWVNVIIGESSTYID
+337 RWVDVIIGESSTYID
-352 IDLPMNDKKVA
+352 IDLPMNDKKVT
-363 VEVRS
+363 VEVHS
-368 GFPVLLNIGSALTK
+368 GFPVLLNMGSALIK

-388 LENPAFNTDMIAY
+388 MENPAFNTDMIAY

-416 KNIIA
+416 KKIIA
-421 RYENCVKY
+421 RYENCAKY
-429 IAESKNEE
+429 IEESKNEE
-437 LVRLKNSPGYQ
+437 LVRLKNSPGYK
-448 LLVKNTDG
+448 LFVEKTDG
-456 KFDLCTLRAAVS
+456 KFDLCALRAVVS
-468 GAHQDA
+468 EAHQDA
-474 LLFATF
+474 LSFATF

-491 TQELLP
+491 TQELIP
-497 VIKEAIQHQNQDVLT
+497 VIKEAIQHQNQDLLT
-512 SLIENYIEK
+512 SVIENHIEK
-521 QQLNAYP
+521 QHLNDYP
-528 KTRDGIQ
+528 KTPDGIK

-555 PSAVSSSWVEAL
+555 PSAVSSSWVEAI

-593 ACISG
+593 ACVSG

-612 PQSEVEKRQQQRED
+612 LQSDVEKRQQQRED

-634 QEKLKKEG
+634 QEKLKREG
-642 QQAKLEEEQRIKLE
+642 QQAKLEE
-656 EEQRIKPEKE
+656 
-666 QRIKLEKEQRIKLE
+666 EQRIKLE

-719 EEVQRIKLEEEHKSK
+719 EEEQRIKLEEEQRIKLEEEQRIKLEEEHKSK
-734 KYFAQSDA
+734 KYFTQSDA

-757 GDYHAPAK
+757 GAYYAPAK

-776 KYKEEAFNEP
+776 KYKEEAFNDP

-796 NTKAAIQEATPIL
+796 NTKRAIQEATPIL

-814 WGDYLTN
+814 WGDYLAN

-826 ANVVTFAVAYTV
+826 VNAVTFAVAYAV
-838 TFGTTQHQGFFALK
+838 TFGTTGHQGFFALK
-852 SSMAVSQSQNL
+852 SSLAVNQSQSLDEELNSKLSQN
-863 EEAINSELGQKNC
+863 NC

>member
-1 MKEQQKAVFIE
+1 MKEQQKAIFIE
-12 NIKSICAVDDHM
+12 NIKSTCVVDEQM

-47 VSEVFLTKFALYLKI
+47 INEVFLSKFALYLKI
-62 GKEIA
+62 GKEVA
-67 FDWVRKNKDL
+67 LDWVRKNKDL
-77 DTPFPSDTVESQ
+77 DTPFPSNAVENQ
-89 PVSDVKKPVENKV
+89 PAQDAKKPVENKV
-102 QVYGPMTIG
+102 QVYGAMTVG
-111 KSPVKRT
+111 SSPVNKT
-118 LNQLTNVLLKEVVES
+118 LNRLTNDLLKEVVER
-133 GQTQTQKTQKLQAY
+133 GKTQKAQKLRAY

-154 RLEAALSQEQI
+154 RLEASLSQEQI
-165 NDLYNRIRGTGGYTK
+165 NDLYNRIRGTGYTK
-180 SETFSEEQLKILKEK
+180 SESFSEEQLKILKEK
-195 VIPELKR
+195 VVPELKR
-202 ELTDP
+202 ELSDLG
-207 RNGNVNILGLEVSRE
+207 NGNVNILGLDVSRE
-222 DKYAFDTSDIFSVW
+222 DKYAFDTTDIFSVW

-278 RIEFQQWAKE
+278 QIGFQQWAKE

-296 DSIDLKSVSDTDA
+296 DSIDLKSVSETDA
-309 QLLNLAKYELEAMR
+309 QLLNLAKDELEAMR

-337 RWVNVIIGESSTYID
+337 RWVDVIIGESSTYID
-352 IDLPMNDKKVA
+352 IDLPMNDKKVT
-363 VEVRS
+363 VEVHS
-368 GFPVLLNIGSALTK
+368 GFPVLLNMGSALTK

-388 LENPAFNTDMIAY
+388 MENPAFNTDMIAY

-416 KNIIA
+416 KKIIA
-421 RYENCVKY
+421 RYENCAKY
-429 IAESKNEE
+429 IEESKNEE
-437 LVRLKNSPGYQ
+437 LVRLKNSPGYK
-448 LLVKNTDG
+448 LFVEKTDG
-456 KFDLCTLRAAVS
+456 KFDLCALRAVVS
-468 GAHQDA
+468 EAHQDA
-474 LLFATF
+474 LSFATF

-491 TQELLP
+491 TQELIP
-497 VIKEAIQHQNQDVLT
+497 VIKEAIQHQNQDLLT
-512 SLIENYIEK
+512 SVIENHIEK
-521 QQLNAYP
+521 QHLNDYP
-528 KTRDGIQ
+528 KTPDGIK

-555 PSAVSSSWVEAL
+555 PSAVSSSWVEAI

-593 ACISG
+593 ACVSG

-612 PQSEVEKRQQQRED
+612 LQSDVEKRQQQRED

-634 QEKLKKEG
+634 QEKLKREG
-642 QQAKLEEEQRIKLE
+642 QQAKLEE
-656 EEQRIKPEKE
+656 
-666 QRIKLEKEQRIKLE
+666 EQRIKLE

-719 EEVQRIKLEEEHKSK
+719 EEEQRIKLEEEQRIKLEEEQRIKLEEEQRIKLEEEHKSK

-757 GDYHAPAK
+757 GAYYAPAK

-776 KYKEEAFNEP
+776 KYKEEAFNDP

-796 NTKAAIQEATPIL
+796 NTKRAIQEATPIL

-814 WGDYLTN
+814 WGDYLAN

-826 ANVVTFAVAYTV
+826 VNAVTFAVAYAV
-838 TFGTTQHQGFFALK
+838 TFGTTGHQGFFALK
-852 SSMAVSQSQNL
+852 SSLAVSQSQNL
-863 EEAINSELGQKNC
+863 DEELNSKLSQNNC

>member
-1 MKEQQKAVFIE
+1 MKEQQKAIFIE
-12 NIKSICAVDDHM
+12 NIKSTCVVDEQM

-47 VSEVFLTKFALYLKI
+47 INEVFLSKFALYLKI
-62 GKEIA
+62 GKEVA
-67 FDWVRKNKDL
+67 LDWVRKNKDL
-77 DTPFPSDTVESQ
+77 DTPFPSNAVENQ
-89 PVSDVKKPVENKV
+89 PAQDAKKPVENKV
-102 QVYGPMTIG
+102 QVYGAMTVG
-111 KSPVKRT
+111 SSPVNKT
-118 LNQLTNVLLKEVVES
+118 LNRLTNDLLKEVVER
-133 GQTQTQKTQKLQAY
+133 GKTQKAQKLRAY

-154 RLEAALSQEQI
+154 RLEASLSQEQI
-165 NDLYNRIRGTGGYTK
+165 NDLYNRIRGTGYTK
-180 SETFSEEQLKILKEK
+180 SESFSEEQLKILKEK
-195 VIPELKR
+195 VVPELKR
-202 ELTDP
+202 ELSDLG
-207 RNGNVNILGLEVSRE
+207 NGNVNILGLDVSRE
-222 DKYAFDTSDIFSVW
+222 DKYAFDTTDIFSVW

-278 RIEFQQWAKE
+278 QIGFQQWAKE

-296 DSIDLKSVSDTDA
+296 DSIDLKSVSETDA
-309 QLLNLAKYELEAMR
+309 QLLNLAKDELEAMR

-337 RWVNVIIGESSTYID
+337 RWVDVIIGESSTYID
-352 IDLPMNDKKVA
+352 IDLPMNDKKVT
-363 VEVRS
+363 VEVHS
-368 GFPVLLNIGSALTK
+368 GFPVLLNMGSALTK

-388 LENPAFNTDMIAY
+388 MENPAFNTDMIAY

-416 KNIIA
+416 KKIIA
-421 RYENCVKY
+421 RYENCAKY
-429 IAESKNEE
+429 IEESKNEE
-437 LVRLKNSPGYQ
+437 LVRLKNSPGYK
-448 LLVKNTDG
+448 LFVEKTDG
-456 KFDLCTLRAAVS
+456 KFDLCALRAVVS
-468 GAHQDA
+468 EAHQDA
-474 LLFATF
+474 LSFATF

-491 TQELLP
+491 TQELIP
-497 VIKEAIQHQNQDVLT
+497 VIKEAIQHQNQDLLT
-512 SLIENYIEK
+512 SVIENHIEK
-521 QQLNAYP
+521 QHLNDYP
-528 KTRDGIQ
+528 KTPDGIK

-555 PSAVSSSWVEAL
+555 PSAVSSSWVEAI

-593 ACISG
+593 ACVSG

-612 PQSEVEKRQQQRED
+612 LQSDVEKRQQQRED

-634 QEKLKKEG
+634 QEKLKREG
-642 QQAKLEEEQRIKLE
+642 QQAKLEE
-656 EEQRIKPEKE
+656 
-666 QRIKLEKEQRIKLE
+666 EQRIKLE

-719 EEVQRIKLEEEHKSK
+719 EEEHKSK

-757 GDYHAPAK
+757 GAYYAPAK

-776 KYKEEAFNEP
+776 KYKEEAFNDP

-796 NTKAAIQEATPIL
+796 NTKRAIQEATPIL

-814 WGDYLTN
+814 WGDYLAN

-826 ANVVTFAVAYTV
+826 VNAVTFAVAYAV
-838 TFGTTQHQGFFALK
+838 TFGTTGHQGFFALK
-852 SSMAVSQSQNL
+852 SSLAVSQSQNL
-863 EEAINSELGQKNC
+863 DEELNSKLSQNNC

>member
-1 MKEQQKAVFIE
+1 MKEQQKAIFIE
-12 NIKSICAVDDHM
+12 NIKSTCVVDEQM

-47 VSEVFLTKFALYLKI
+47 INEVFLSKFALYLKI
-62 GKEIA
+62 GKEVA
-67 FDWVRKNKDL
+67 LDWVRKNKDL
-77 DTPFPSDTVESQ
+77 DTPFPSNAVENQ
-89 PVSDVKKPVENKV
+89 PAQDVKKPVENKV
-102 QVYGPMTIG
+102 QVYGAMTVG
-111 KSPVKRT
+111 SSPVNKT
-118 LNQLTNVLLKEVVES
+118 LNRLTNDLLKEVVER
-133 GQTQTQKTQKLQAY
+133 GKTQKAQKLRAY

-154 RLEAALSQEQI
+154 RLEASLSQEQI
-165 NDLYNRIRGTGGYTK
+165 NDLYNRIRGTGYTK
-180 SETFSEEQLKILKEK
+180 SESFSEEQLKILKEK
-195 VIPELKR
+195 VVPELKR
-202 ELTDP
+202 ELSDLG
-207 RNGNVNILGLEVSRE
+207 NGNVNILGLDVSRE
-222 DKYAFDTSDIFSVW
+222 DKYAFDTTNIFSVW

-278 RIEFQQWAKE
+278 QIGFQQWAKE

-296 DSIDLKSVSDTDA
+296 DSIDLKSVSETDA
-309 QLLNLAKYELEAMR
+309 QLLNLAKDELEAMR

-337 RWVNVIIGESSTYID
+337 RWVDVIIGESSTYID
-352 IDLPMNDKKVA
+352 IDLPMNDKKVT
-363 VEVRS
+363 VEVHS
-368 GFPVLLNIGSALTK
+368 GFPVLLNMGSALTK

-388 LENPAFNTDMIAY
+388 MENPAFNTDMIAY

-416 KNIIA
+416 KKIIA
-421 RYENCVKY
+421 RYENCAKY
-429 IAESKNEE
+429 IEESKNEE
-437 LVRLKNSPGYQ
+437 LVRLKNSPGYK
-448 LLVKNTDG
+448 LFVEKTDG
-456 KFDLCTLRAAVS
+456 KFDLCALRAVVS
-468 GAHQDA
+468 EAHQDA
-474 LLFATF
+474 LSFATF

-491 TQELLP
+491 TQELIP
-497 VIKEAIQHQNQDVLT
+497 VIKEAIQHQNQDLLT
-512 SLIENYIEK
+512 SVIENHIEK
-521 QQLNAYP
+521 QHLNDYP
-528 KTRDGIQ
+528 KTPDGIK

-555 PSAVSSSWVEAL
+555 PSAVSSSWVEAI

-593 ACISG
+593 ACVSG

-612 PQSEVEKRQQQRED
+612 LQSDVEKRQQQRED

-634 QEKLKKEG
+634 QEKLKREG
-642 QQAKLEEEQRIKLE
+642 QQAKLEE
-656 EEQRIKPEKE
+656 
-666 QRIKLEKEQRIKLE
+666 EQRIKLE

-719 EEVQRIKLEEEHKSK
+719 EEEQRIKLEEEQRIKLEEEQRIKLEEEHKSK

-757 GDYHAPAK
+757 GAYYAPAK

-776 KYKEEAFNEP
+776 KYKEEAFNDP

-796 NTKAAIQEATPIL
+796 NTKRAIQEATPIL

-814 WGDYLTN
+814 WGDYLAN

-826 ANVVTFAVAYTV
+826 VNAVTFAVAYAV
-838 TFGTTQHQGFFALK
+838 TFGTTGHQGFFALK
-852 SSMAVSQSQNL
+852 SSLAVSQSQNL
-863 EEAINSELGQKNC
+863 DEELNSKLSQNNC

>member
-1 MKEQQKAVFIE
+1 MKEQQKAIFIE
-12 NIKSICAVDDHM
+12 NIKSTCVVDEQM

-47 VSEVFLTKFALYLKI
+47 INEVFLSKFALYLKI
-62 GKEIA
+62 GKEVA
-67 FDWVRKNKDL
+67 LDWVRKNKDL
-77 DTPFPSDTVESQ
+77 DTPFPSNAVENQ
-89 PVSDVKKPVENKV
+89 PAQDAKKPVENKV
-102 QVYGPMTIG
+102 QVYGAMTVG
-111 KSPVKRT
+111 SSPVNKT
-118 LNQLTNVLLKEVVES
+118 LNRLTNDLLKEVVER
-133 GQTQTQKTQKLQAY
+133 GKTQKAQKLRAY

-154 RLEAALSQEQI
+154 RLEASLSQEQI
-165 NDLYNRIRGTGGYTK
+165 NDLYNRIRGTGYTK
-180 SETFSEEQLKILKEK
+180 SESFSEEQLKILKEK
-195 VIPELKR
+195 VVPELKR
-202 ELTDP
+202 ELSDLG
-207 RNGNVNILGLEVSRE
+207 NGNVNILGLDVSRE
-222 DKYAFDTSDIFSVW
+222 DKYAFDTTDIFSVW

-278 RIEFQQWAKE
+278 QIGFQQWAKE

-296 DSIDLKSVSDTDA
+296 DSIDLKSVSETDA
-309 QLLNLAKYELEAMR
+309 QLLNLAKDELEAMR

-337 RWVNVIIGESSTYID
+337 RWVDVIIGESSTYID
-352 IDLPMNDKKVA
+352 IDLPMNDKKVT
-363 VEVRS
+363 VEVHS
-368 GFPVLLNIGSALTK
+368 GFPVLLNMGSALTK

-388 LENPAFNTDMIAY
+388 MENPAFNTDMIAY

-416 KNIIA
+416 KKIIA
-421 RYENCVKY
+421 RYENCAKY
-429 IAESKNEE
+429 IEESKNEE
-437 LVRLKNSPGYQ
+437 LVRLKNSPGYK
-448 LLVKNTDG
+448 LFVEKTDG
-456 KFDLCTLRAAVS
+456 KFDLCALRAVVS
-468 GAHQDA
+468 EAHQDA
-474 LLFATF
+474 LSFATF

-491 TQELLP
+491 TQELIP
-497 VIKEAIQHQNQDVLT
+497 VIKEAIQHQNQDLLT
-512 SLIENYIEK
+512 SVIENHIEK
-521 QQLNAYP
+521 QHLNDYP
-528 KTRDGIQ
+528 KTPDGIK

-555 PSAVSSSWVEAL
+555 PSAVSSSWVEAI

-593 ACISG
+593 ACVSG

-612 PQSEVEKRQQQRED
+612 LQSDVEKRQQQRED

-634 QEKLKKEG
+634 QEKLKREG
-642 QQAKLEEEQRIKLE
+642 QQAKLEE
-656 EEQRIKPEKE
+656 
-666 QRIKLEKEQRIKLE
+666 EQRIKLE

-719 EEVQRIKLEEEHKSK
+719 EEEQRIKLEEEQRIKLEEEHKSK

-757 GDYHAPAK
+757 GAYYAPAK

-776 KYKEEAFNEP
+776 KYKEEAFNDP

-796 NTKAAIQEATPIL
+796 NTKRAIQEATPIL

-814 WGDYLTN
+814 WGDYLAN

-826 ANVVTFAVAYTV
+826 VNAVTFAVAYAV
-838 TFGTTQHQGFFALK
+838 TFGTTGHQGFFALK
-852 SSMAVSQSQNL
+852 SSLAVSQSQNL
-863 EEAINSELGQKNC
+863 DEELNSKLSQNNC

>member
-1 MKEQQKAVFIE
+1 MKEQQKAIFIE
-12 NIKSICAVDDHM
+12 NIKSTCVVDEQM

-47 VSEVFLTKFALYLKI
+47 INEVFLSKFALYLKI
-62 GKEIA
+62 GKEVA
-67 FDWVRKNKDL
+67 LDWVRKNKDL
-77 DTPFPSDTVESQ
+77 DTPFPSNAVENQ
-89 PVSDVKKPVENKV
+89 PAQDAKKPVENKV
-102 QVYGPMTIG
+102 QVYGAMTVG
-111 KSPVKRT
+111 SSPVNKT
-118 LNQLTNVLLKEVVES
+118 LNRLTNDLLKEVVER
-133 GQTQTQKTQKLQAY
+133 GKTQKAQKLRAY

-154 RLEAALSQEQI
+154 RLEASLSQEQI
-165 NDLYNRIRGTGGYTK
+165 NDLYNRIRGTGYTK
-180 SETFSEEQLKILKEK
+180 SESFSEEQLKILKEK
-195 VIPELKR
+195 VVPELKR
-202 ELTDP
+202 ELSDLG
-207 RNGNVNILGLEVSRE
+207 NGNVNILGLDVSRE
-222 DKYAFDTSDIFSVW
+222 DKYAFDTTDIFSVW

-278 RIEFQQWAKE
+278 QIGFQQWAKE

-296 DSIDLKSVSDTDA
+296 DSIDLKSVSETDA
-309 QLLNLAKYELEAMR
+309 QLLNLAKDELEAMR

-337 RWVNVIIGESSTYID
+337 RWVDVIIGESSTYID
-352 IDLPMNDKKVA
+352 IDLPMNDKKVT
-363 VEVRS
+363 VEVHS
-368 GFPVLLNIGSALTK
+368 GFPVLLNMGSALTK

-388 LENPAFNTDMIAY
+388 MENPAFNTDMIAY

-416 KNIIA
+416 KKIIA
-421 RYENCVKY
+421 RYENCAKY
-429 IAESKNEE
+429 IEESKNEE
-437 LVRLKNSPGYQ
+437 LVRLKNSPGYK
-448 LLVKNTDG
+448 LFVEKTDG
-456 KFDLCTLRAAVS
+456 KFDLCALRAVVS
-468 GAHQDA
+468 EAHQDA
-474 LLFATF
+474 LSFATF

-491 TQELLP
+491 TQELIP
-497 VIKEAIQHQNQDVLT
+497 VIKEAIQHQNQDLLT
-512 SLIENYIEK
+512 SVIENHIEK
-521 QQLNAYP
+521 QHLNDYP
-528 KTRDGIQ
+528 KTPDGIK

-555 PSAVSSSWVEAL
+555 PSAVSSSWVEAI

-593 ACISG
+593 ACVSG

-612 PQSEVEKRQQQRED
+612 LQSDVEKRQQQRED

-634 QEKLKKEG
+634 QEKLKREG
-642 QQAKLEEEQRIKLE
+642 QQA
-656 EEQRIKPEKE
+656 
-666 QRIKLEKEQRIKLE
+666 KLE

-719 EEVQRIKLEEEHKSK
+719 EEEHKSK

-757 GDYHAPAK
+757 GAYYAPAK

-776 KYKEEAFNEP
+776 KYKEEAFNDP

-796 NTKAAIQEATPIL
+796 NTKRAIQEATPIL

-814 WGDYLTN
+814 WGDYLAN

-826 ANVVTFAVAYTV
+826 VNAVTFAVAYAV
-838 TFGTTQHQGFFALK
+838 TFGTTGHQGFFALK
-852 SSMAVSQSQNL
+852 SSLAVSQSQNL
-863 EEAINSELGQKNC
+863 DEELNSKLSQNNC

>member
-1 MKEQQKAVFIE
+1 MKEQQKAIFIE
-12 NIKSICAVDDHM
+12 NIKSTCAVDEQM

-47 VSEVFLTKFALYLKI
+47 INEVFLTKFALYLKI
-62 GKEIA
+62 GKEVA
-67 FDWVRKNKDL
+67 LDWVRKNKDL
-77 DTPFPSDTVESQ
+77 DTPFPSDAVENQ
-89 PVSDVKKPVENKV
+89 PAKDAKKPVENKA
-102 QVYGPMTIG
+102 QVYGAMTVG
-111 KSPVKRT
+111 RSPVNKA
-118 LNQLTNVLLKEVVES
+118 LNQLTNDLLKEVVER
-133 GQTQTQKTQKLQAY
+133 GKTQKAQKLRAY

-154 RLEAALSQEQI
+154 RLEASLSQEQI
-165 NDLYNRIRGTGGYTK
+165 NDLYNRIRGTGDYTK
-180 SETFSEEQLKILKEK
+180 SESFSEEQLKILKEK
-195 VIPELKR
+195 VVPELKR
-202 ELTDP
+202 ELSDLS
-207 RNGNVNILGLEVSRE
+207 NGNVNILGLDVSRE
-222 DKYAFDTSDIFSVW
+222 DKYAFDTTNIFSVW

-278 RIEFQQWAKE
+278 QIDFQQWAKE

-296 DSIDLKSVSDTDA
+296 DSIDLKSVSETDA
-309 QLLNLAKYELEAMR
+309 QLLNLAKDELEAMR

-337 RWVNVIIGESSTYID
+337 RWVDVIIGESSTYID
-352 IDLPMNDKKVA
+352 IDLPMNDKKVT
-363 VEVRS
+363 VEVHS
-368 GFPVLLNIGSALTK
+368 GFPVLLNMGSALTK

-388 LENPAFNTDMIAY
+388 MENPAFNTDMIAY

-416 KNIIA
+416 KKIIA
-421 RYENCVKY
+421 RYENCAKY
-429 IAESKNEE
+429 IEESKNEE
-437 LVRLKNSPGYQ
+437 LVRLKNSPGYK
-448 LLVKNTDG
+448 LFIEKTDG
-456 KFDLCTLRAAVS
+456 KFDLCALRAAVS
-468 GAHQDA
+468 EAHQDA
-474 LLFATF
+474 LSFATF

-491 TQELLP
+491 TQELIP
-497 VIKEAIQHQNQDVLT
+497 VIKEAIQHQNQDLLT
-512 SLIENYIEK
+512 SVIENHIEK
-521 QQLNAYP
+521 QHLNDYP
-528 KTRDGIQ
+528 KTPDGIK

-555 PSAVSSSWVEAL
+555 PSAVSSSWVEAI

-593 ACISG
+593 ACVSG

-612 PQSEVEKRQQQRED
+612 LQSDVEKRQQQRED

-634 QEKLKKEG
+634 QEKLKREG
-642 QQAKLEEEQRIKLE
+642 QQAKLEE
-656 EEQRIKPEKE
+656 
-666 QRIKLEKEQRIKLE
+666 EQRIKLE

-719 EEVQRIKLEEEHKSK
+719 EEEQQIKLEEEQQIKLEEEHKSK

-757 GDYHAPAK
+757 GAYYAPAK

-776 KYKEEAFNEP
+776 KYKEDAFNDP

-796 NTKAAIQEATPIL
+796 NTKRAIQEATPIL

-826 ANVVTFAVAYTV
+826 VNAVTFAVAYAV
-838 TFGTTQHQGFFALK
+838 TFGTTGHQGFFALK
-852 SSMAVSQSQNL
+852 SSLAVNQSQSL
-863 EEAINSELGQKNC
+863 DEALNNKLGQNNC

>member
-1 MKEQQKAVFIE
+1 MKEQQKAIFIE
-12 NIKSICAVDDHM
+12 NIKSTCAVDEQM

-47 VSEVFLTKFALYLKI
+47 INEVFLTKFALYLKI
-62 GKEIA
+62 GKEVA
-67 FDWVRKNKDL
+67 LDWVRKNKDL
-77 DTPFPSDTVESQ
+77 DTPFPSDAVENQ
-89 PVSDVKKPVENKV
+89 PAKDAKKPVENKA
-102 QVYGPMTIG
+102 QVYGAMTVG
-111 KSPVKRT
+111 RSPVNKA
-118 LNQLTNVLLKEVVES
+118 LNQLTNDLLKEVVER
-133 GQTQTQKTQKLQAY
+133 GKTQKAQKLRAY

-154 RLEAALSQEQI
+154 RLEASLSQEQI
-165 NDLYNRIRGTGGYTK
+165 NDLYNRIRGTGDYTK
-180 SETFSEEQLKILKEK
+180 SESFSEEQLKILKEK
-195 VIPELKR
+195 VVPELKR
-202 ELTDP
+202 ELSDLS
-207 RNGNVNILGLEVSRE
+207 NGNVNILGLDVSRE
-222 DKYAFDTSDIFSVW
+222 DKYAFDTTNIFSVW

-278 RIEFQQWAKE
+278 QIDFQQWAKE

-296 DSIDLKSVSDTDA
+296 DSIDLKSVSETDA
-309 QLLNLAKYELEAMR
+309 QLLNLAKDELEAMR

-337 RWVNVIIGESSTYID
+337 RWVDVIIGESSTYID
-352 IDLPMNDKKVA
+352 IDLPMNDKKVT
-363 VEVRS
+363 VEVHS
-368 GFPVLLNIGSALTK
+368 GFPVLLNMGSALTK

-388 LENPAFNTDMIAY
+388 MENPAFNTDMIAY

-416 KNIIA
+416 KKIIA
-421 RYENCVKY
+421 RYENCAKY
-429 IAESKNEE
+429 IEESKNEE
-437 LVRLKNSPGYQ
+437 LVRLKNSPGYK
-448 LLVKNTDG
+448 LFIEKTDG
-456 KFDLCTLRAAVS
+456 KFDLCALRAAVS
-468 GAHQDA
+468 EAHQDA
-474 LLFATF
+474 LSFATF

-491 TQELLP
+491 TQELIP
-497 VIKEAIQHQNQDVLT
+497 VIKEAIQHQNQDLLT
-512 SLIENYIEK
+512 SVIENHIEK
-521 QQLNAYP
+521 QHLNDYP
-528 KTRDGIQ
+528 KTPDGIK

-555 PSAVSSSWVEAL
+555 PSAVSSSWVEAI

-593 ACISG
+593 ACVSG

-612 PQSEVEKRQQQRED
+612 LQSDVEKRQQQRED

-634 QEKLKKEG
+634 QEKLKREG
-642 QQAKLEEEQRIKLE
+642 QQA
-656 EEQRIKPEKE
+656 
-666 QRIKLEKEQRIKLE
+666 KLE

-706 QRIKL
+706 QREEEQRIKL

-719 EEVQRIKLEEEHKSK
+719 EEEQQIKLEEEHKSK

-757 GDYHAPAK
+757 GAYYAPAK

-776 KYKEEAFNEP
+776 KYKEDAFNDP

-796 NTKAAIQEATPIL
+796 NTKRAIQEATPIL

-826 ANVVTFAVAYTV
+826 VNAVTFAVAYAV
-838 TFGTTQHQGFFALK
+838 TFGTTGHQGFFALK
-852 SSMAVSQSQNL
+852 SSLAVNQSQSL
-863 EEAINSELGQKNC
+863 DEALNNKLGQNNC

>member
-1 MKEQQKAVFIE
+1 
-12 NIKSICAVDDHM
+12 
-24 AKELADSLLEIH
+24 
-36 QLNTGVNEQTL
+36 NEQTL
-47 VSEVFLTKFALYLKI
+47 VSKVFLTKFALYLKI

-67 FDWVRKNKDL
+67 LDWVRKNKDL
-77 DTPFPSDTVESQ
+77 DTPFPSNAVESQ
-89 PVSDVKKPVENKV
+89 PVQDAKKPVENNV

-111 KSPVKRT
+111 KSPVKTT
-118 LNQLTNVLLKEVVES
+118 LNQLTGTLLSELVEVGKKE
-133 GQTQTQKTQKLQAY
+133 KAQKLRAY

-154 RLEAALSQEQI
+154 RLEAELSQEQI
-165 NDLYNRIRGTGGYTK
+165 NDLYNRIRGNGDYAK
-180 SETFSEEQLKILKEK
+180 SVSFSEEQLKILNEK

-202 ELTDP
+202 EFSDLP
-207 RNGNVNILGLEVSRE
+207 NGSVNILGLDVSLE

-236 FSNNPAVYMPQ
+236 FSNNPAVCMPK
-247 HVKTQV
+247 HVKAEV

-278 RIEFQQWAKE
+278 RLEFQQWAKE

-296 DSIDLKSVSDTDA
+296 DSIDLKSVSETDA
-309 QLLNLAKYELEAMR
+309 KLLNLAKYELEAMR

-337 RWVNVIIGESSTYID
+337 RWVDVIIGESSTYID

-368 GFPVLLNIGSALTK
+368 GFPVLLNMGSALTK
-382 DGQQPA
+382 DGSQPA

-401 SKDKEARRQI
+401 SKDKDARRQI

-421 RYENCVKY
+421 RYENCAKY

-448 LLVKNTDG
+448 LLVEKTNG

-474 LLFATF
+474 FSFATF
-480 FGAEYFAKTFA
+480 FGAEYFAKIFA
-491 TQELLP
+491 TQELVP
-497 VIKEAIQHQNQDVLT
+497 VIKEAIQHQNQDLLT
-512 SLIENYIEK
+512 SIIENYIEK
-521 QQLNAYP
+521 QQSNDYP

-567 SGRSIPRN
+567 PGGSMPRN
-575 FEYLAEPM
+575 FEYLVEPM

-612 PQSEVEKRQQQRED
+612 LQSDVEKRQQQRED

-642 QQAKLEEEQRIKLE
+642 QQAKLEEEQRVKLE
-656 EEQRIKPEKE
+656 EEQ
-666 QRIKLEKEQRIKLE
+666 
-680 EEQRIK
+680 
-686 LEEEQRIK
+686 
-694 LEEEQRIKLEEE
+694 
-706 QRIKL
+706 
-711 EEEQRIKL
+711 
-719 EEVQRIKLEEEHKSK
+719 KSK
-734 KYFAQSDA
+734 KYVAQFDA

-786 SREKLISFAQ
+786 SRETLITFAQ
-796 NTKAAIQEATPIL
+796 NAKRAIQEATPIL

-826 ANVVTFAVAYTV
+826 VNAVTFAVAYAV
-838 TFGTTQHQGFFALK
+838 TFGTTGHQGFFALK
-852 SSMAVSQSQNL
+852 SSLAVSQSQNL
-863 EEAINSELGQKNC
+863 EEALNSELSQKNC

>member
-1 MKEQQKAVFIE
+1 MKEQQKAIFIE
-12 NIKSICAVDDHM
+12 NIKSTCAVDEQM

-47 VSEVFLTKFALYLKI
+47 VNEVFLTKFALYLKI
-62 GKEIA
+62 GKEVA
-67 FDWVRKNKDL
+67 LDWVRKNKDL
-77 DTPFPSDTVESQ
+77 DTPFPSDTVKSQ
-89 PVSDVKKPVENKV
+89 PVQDAYKPAENKV

-111 KSPVKRT
+111 KSPVKTT
-118 LNQLTNVLLKEVVES
+118 LNQLTGNLLVDVVEA
-133 GQTQTQKTQKLQAY
+133 GKKEKAQKLRAY

-154 RLEAALSQEQI
+154 RLEASLSQEQI
-165 NDLYNRIRGTGGYTK
+165 NDLYNRIRGTGNYTK
-180 SETFSEEQLKILKEK
+180 SESFSEEQLKILKEK
-195 VIPELKR
+195 IVPELKR
-202 ELTDP
+202 ELSDLG
-207 RNGNVNILGLEVSRE
+207 NGNVNILGLDVSRE
-222 DKYAFDTSDIFSVW
+222 DKYAFDTTNIFSVW

-278 RIEFQQWAKE
+278 QIDFQQWAKE

-296 DSIDLKSVSDTDA
+296 DSIDLKSVSETDA
-309 QLLNLAKYELEAMR
+309 QLLNLAKDELEAMR

-337 RWVNVIIGESSTYID
+337 RWVDVIIGESSTYID
-352 IDLPMNDKKVA
+352 IDLPMNDKKVT
-363 VEVRS
+363 VEVHS
-368 GFPVLLNIGSALTK
+368 GFPVLLNMGSALTK

-388 LENPAFNTDMIAY
+388 MENPAFNTDMIAY

-416 KNIIA
+416 KKIIA
-421 RYENCVKY
+421 RYENCAKY
-429 IAESKNEE
+429 IEESKNEE
-437 LVRLKNSPGYQ
+437 LVRLKNTPGYQ
-448 LLVKNTDG
+448 FLVKKTDG

-468 GAHQDA
+468 EAHQDA
-474 LLFATF
+474 LSFATF

-491 TQELLP
+491 TQELVP
-497 VIKEAIQHQNQDVLT
+497 VIKEAIQHQNQDLLT
-512 SLIENYIEK
+512 SVIENHIEK
-521 QQLNAYP
+521 QHLNDYP
-528 KTRDGIQ
+528 KTPDGIK

-555 PSAVSSSWVEAL
+555 PSAVSSSWVEAI

-593 ACISG
+593 ACVSG

-612 PQSEVEKRQQQRED
+612 LQSDVEKRQLQRED

-634 QEKLKKEG
+634 QEKLKREG

-656 EEQRIKPEKE
+656 EEQRI
-666 QRIKLEKEQRIKLE
+666 KEQRIKLE

-719 EEVQRIKLEEEHKSK
+719 EEEQRIKLEEEHKSK

-757 GDYHAPAK
+757 GAYYAPAK

-776 KYKEEAFNEP
+776 KYKEEAFNDP

-796 NTKAAIQEATPIL
+796 NTKRAIQEATPIL

-814 WGDYLTN
+814 WGDYLAN

-826 ANVVTFAVAYTV
+826 VNAVTFAVAYAV
-838 TFGTTQHQGFFALK
+838 TFGTTGHQGFFALK
-852 SSMAVSQSQNL
+852 SSLAVSQSQNL
-863 EEAINSELGQKNC
+863 DEELNSKLSQNNC

>member
-1 MKEQQKAVFIE
+1 MKEQQKAIFIE
-12 NIKSICAVDDHM
+12 NIKSTCVVDEQM

-47 VSEVFLTKFALYLKI
+47 INEVFLSKFALYLKI
-62 GKEIA
+62 GKEVA
-67 FDWVRKNKDL
+67 LDWVRKNKDL
-77 DTPFPSDTVESQ
+77 DTPFPSNAVENQ
-89 PVSDVKKPVENKV
+89 PAQDAKKPVENKV
-102 QVYGPMTIG
+102 QVYGAMTVG
-111 KSPVKRT
+111 SSPVNKT
-118 LNQLTNVLLKEVVES
+118 LNRLTNDLLKEVVER
-133 GQTQTQKTQKLQAY
+133 GKTQKAQKLRAY

-154 RLEAALSQEQI
+154 RLEASLSQEQI
-165 NDLYNRIRGTGGYTK
+165 NDLYNRIRGTGYTK
-180 SETFSEEQLKILKEK
+180 SESFSEEQLKILKEK
-195 VIPELKR
+195 VVPELKR
-202 ELTDP
+202 ELSDLG
-207 RNGNVNILGLEVSRE
+207 NGNVNILGLDVSRE
-222 DKYAFDTSDIFSVW
+222 DKYAFDTTDIFSVW

-278 RIEFQQWAKE
+278 QIGFQQWAKE

-296 DSIDLKSVSDTDA
+296 DSIDLKSVSETDA
-309 QLLNLAKYELEAMR
+309 QLLNLAKDELEAMR

-337 RWVNVIIGESSTYID
+337 RWVDVIIGESSTYID
-352 IDLPMNDKKVA
+352 IDLPMNDKKVT
-363 VEVRS
+363 VEVHS
-368 GFPVLLNIGSALTK
+368 GFPVLLNMGSALTK

-388 LENPAFNTDMIAY
+388 MENPAFNTDMIAY

-416 KNIIA
+416 KKIIA
-421 RYENCVKY
+421 RYENCAKY
-429 IAESKNEE
+429 IEESKNEE
-437 LVRLKNSPGYQ
+437 LVRLKNSPGYK
-448 LLVKNTDG
+448 LFVEKTDG
-456 KFDLCTLRAAVS
+456 KFDLCALRAVVS
-468 GAHQDA
+468 EAHQDA
-474 LLFATF
+474 LSFATF

-491 TQELLP
+491 TQELIP
-497 VIKEAIQHQNQDVLT
+497 VIKEAIQHQNQDLLT
-512 SLIENYIEK
+512 SVIENHIEK
-521 QQLNAYP
+521 QHLNDYP
-528 KTRDGIQ
+528 KTPDGIK

-555 PSAVSSSWVEAL
+555 PSAVSSSWVEAI

-593 ACISG
+593 ACVSG

-612 PQSEVEKRQQQRED
+612 LQSDVEKRQQQRED

-634 QEKLKKEG
+634 QEKLKREG
-642 QQAKLEEEQRIKLE
+642 QQA
-656 EEQRIKPEKE
+656 
-666 QRIKLEKEQRIKLE
+666 KLE

-711 EEEQRIKL
+711 EEE
-719 EEVQRIKLEEEHKSK
+719 HKSK

-757 GDYHAPAK
+757 GAYYAPAK

-776 KYKEEAFNEP
+776 KYKEEAFNDP

-796 NTKAAIQEATPIL
+796 NTKRAIQEATPIL

-814 WGDYLTN
+814 WGDYLAN

-826 ANVVTFAVAYTV
+826 VNAVTFAVAYAV
-838 TFGTTQHQGFFALK
+838 TFGTTGHQGFFALK
-852 SSMAVSQSQNL
+852 SSLAVSQSQNL
-863 EEAINSELGQKNC
+863 DEELNSKLSQNNC

>member
-1 MKEQQKAVFIE
+1 MKEQQKAIFIE
-12 NIKSICAVDDHM
+12 NIKSTCVVDEQM

-47 VSEVFLTKFALYLKI
+47 INEVFLSKFALYLKI
-62 GKEIA
+62 GKEVA
-67 FDWVRKNKDL
+67 LDWVRKNKDL
-77 DTPFPSDTVESQ
+77 DTPFPSNAVENQ
-89 PVSDVKKPVENKV
+89 PAQDVKKPVENKV
-102 QVYGPMTIG
+102 QVYGAMTVG
-111 KSPVKRT
+111 SSPVNKT
-118 LNQLTNVLLKEVVES
+118 LNRLTNDLLKEVVER
-133 GQTQTQKTQKLQAY
+133 GKTQKAQKLRAY

-154 RLEAALSQEQI
+154 RLEASLSQEQI
-165 NDLYNRIRGTGGYTK
+165 NDLYNRIRGTGYTK
-180 SETFSEEQLKILKEK
+180 SESFSEEQLKILKEK
-195 VIPELKR
+195 VVPELKR
-202 ELTDP
+202 ELSDLG
-207 RNGNVNILGLEVSRE
+207 NGNVNILGLDVSRE
-222 DKYAFDTSDIFSVW
+222 DKYAFDTTNIFSVW

-278 RIEFQQWAKE
+278 QIDFQQWAKE

-296 DSIDLKSVSDTDA
+296 DSIDLKSVSETDA
-309 QLLNLAKYELEAMR
+309 QLLNLAKDELEAMR

-337 RWVNVIIGESSTYID
+337 RWVDVIIGESSTYID
-352 IDLPMNDKKVA
+352 IDLPMNDKKVT
-363 VEVRS
+363 VEVHS
-368 GFPVLLNIGSALTK
+368 GFPVLLNMGSALTK

-388 LENPAFNTDMIAY
+388 MENPAFNTDMIAY

-416 KNIIA
+416 KKIIA
-421 RYENCVKY
+421 RYENCAKY
-429 IAESKNEE
+429 IEESKNEE
-437 LVRLKNSPGYQ
+437 LVRLKNSPGYK
-448 LLVKNTDG
+448 LFVEKTDG
-456 KFDLCTLRAAVS
+456 KFDLCALRAVVS
-468 GAHQDA
+468 EAHQDA
-474 LLFATF
+474 LSFATF

-491 TQELLP
+491 TQELIP
-497 VIKEAIQHQNQDVLT
+497 VIKEAIQHQNQDLLT
-512 SLIENYIEK
+512 SVIENHIEK
-521 QQLNAYP
+521 QHLNDYP
-528 KTRDGIQ
+528 KTPDGIK

-555 PSAVSSSWVEAL
+555 PSAVSSSWVEAI

-593 ACISG
+593 ACVSG

-612 PQSEVEKRQQQRED
+612 LQSDVEKRQQQRED

-634 QEKLKKEG
+634 QEKLKREG
-642 QQAKLEEEQRIKLE
+642 QQAKLEE
-656 EEQRIKPEKE
+656 
-666 QRIKLEKEQRIKLE
+666 EQRIKLE

-719 EEVQRIKLEEEHKSK
+719 EEEQRIKLEEEQRIKLEEEQRIKLEEEHKSK

-757 GDYHAPAK
+757 GAYYAPAK

-776 KYKEEAFNEP
+776 KYKEEAFNDP

-796 NTKAAIQEATPIL
+796 NTKRAIQEATPIL

-814 WGDYLTN
+814 WGDYLAN

-826 ANVVTFAVAYTV
+826 VNAVTFAVAYAV
-838 TFGTTQHQGFFALK
+838 TFGTTGHQGFFALK
-852 SSMAVSQSQNL
+852 SSLAVSQSQNL
-863 EEAINSELGQKNC
+863 DEELNSKLSQNNC

>member
-1 MKEQQKAVFIE
+1 
-12 NIKSICAVDDHM
+12 
-24 AKELADSLLEIH
+24 
-36 QLNTGVNEQTL
+36 
-47 VSEVFLTKFALYLKI
+47 
-62 GKEIA
+62 
-67 FDWVRKNKDL
+67 
-77 DTPFPSDTVESQ
+77 
-89 PVSDVKKPVENKV
+89 
-102 QVYGPMTIG
+102 
-111 KSPVKRT
+111 
-118 LNQLTNVLLKEVVES
+118 
-133 GQTQTQKTQKLQAY
+133 
-147 IFDQLAR
+147 
-154 RLEAALSQEQI
+154 
-165 NDLYNRIRGTGGYTK
+165 
-180 SETFSEEQLKILKEK
+180 
-195 VIPELKR
+195 
-202 ELTDP
+202 
-207 RNGNVNILGLEVSRE
+207 
-222 DKYAFDTSDIFSVW
+222 
-236 FSNNPAVYMPQ
+236 MPQ

-278 RIEFQQWAKE
+278 RLEFQQWAKE
-288 NNIELVDI
+288 NSIELVDI
-296 DSIDLKSVSDTDA
+296 DSIDLKSVSETDA
-309 QLLNLAKYELEAMR
+309 QLLNLAKDELEAMR

-337 RWVNVIIGESSTYID
+337 RWVDVIIGESSTYID
-352 IDLPMNDKKVA
+352 IDLPMNDKKVT
-363 VEVRS
+363 VEVHS
-368 GFPVLLNIGSALTK
+368 GFPVLLNMGSALTK

-388 LENPAFNTDMIAY
+388 MENPAFNTDMIAY
-401 SKDKEARRQI
+401 SKDKEARRHI

-421 RYENCVKY
+421 RYENCAKY

-448 LLVKNTDG
+448 LLVEKTDG
-456 KFDLCTLRAAVS
+456 KFDLCALRAAVS
-468 GAHQDA
+468 EAHQDA
-474 LLFATF
+474 LSFATF

-491 TQELLP
+491 TQEFIP
-497 VIKEAIQHQNQDVLT
+497 VIKEAIQHQNQELLT
-512 SLIENYIEK
+512 SVIENHIEK
-521 QQLNAYP
+521 QHLNDYP
-528 KTRDGIQ
+528 KTPDGIK

-555 PSAVSSSWVEAL
+555 PSAVSSSWVEAI

-593 ACISG
+593 ACVSG

-605 NIPKWCE
+605 NIPQWCE
-612 PQSEVEKRQQQRED
+612 LQSDVEKRQQQRED

-634 QEKLKKEG
+634 QEKLKREG
-642 QQAKLEEEQRIKLE
+642 QQAKI
-656 EEQRIKPEKE
+656 
-666 QRIKLEKEQRIKLE
+666 E

-711 EEEQRIKL
+711 EEEY
-719 EEVQRIKLEEEHKSK
+719 KSK

-742 IDLILNNFENEINSI
+742 IDLILNNFENEISSI
-757 GDYHAPAK
+757 GAYYAPAK

-776 KYKEEAFNEP
+776 KYKEEAFNDP

-796 NTKAAIQEATPIL
+796 STKRAIQEATPIL

-826 ANVVTFAVAYTV
+826 VNAVTFAVAYAV
-838 TFGTTQHQGFFALK
+838 TFGTTGHQGFFALK
-852 SSMAVSQSQNL
+852 SSLAVNQSQNL
-863 EEAINSELGQKNC
+863 EESLNSELGQKNC

>member
-1 MKEQQKAVFIE
+1 MKEQQKAIFIE
-12 NIKSICAVDDHM
+12 NIKSTCVVDEQM

-47 VSEVFLTKFALYLKI
+47 INEVFLSKFALYLKI
-62 GKEIA
+62 GKEVA
-67 FDWVRKNKDL
+67 LDWVRKNKDL
-77 DTPFPSDTVESQ
+77 DTPFPSNAVENQ
-89 PVSDVKKPVENKV
+89 PAQDAKKPVENKV
-102 QVYGPMTIG
+102 QVYGAMTVG
-111 KSPVKRT
+111 SSPVNKT
-118 LNQLTNVLLKEVVES
+118 LNRLTNDLLKEVVER
-133 GQTQTQKTQKLQAY
+133 GKTQKAQKLRAY

-154 RLEAALSQEQI
+154 RLEASLSQEQI
-165 NDLYNRIRGTGGYTK
+165 NDLYNRIRGTGYTK
-180 SETFSEEQLKILKEK
+180 SESFSEEQLKILKEK
-195 VIPELKR
+195 VVPELKR
-202 ELTDP
+202 ELSDLG
-207 RNGNVNILGLEVSRE
+207 NGNVNILGLDVSRE
-222 DKYAFDTSDIFSVW
+222 DKYAFDTTDIFSVW

-278 RIEFQQWAKE
+278 QIGFQQWAKE

-296 DSIDLKSVSDTDA
+296 DSIDLKSVSETDA
-309 QLLNLAKYELEAMR
+309 QLLNLAKDELEAMR

-337 RWVNVIIGESSTYID
+337 RWVDVIIGESSTYID
-352 IDLPMNDKKVA
+352 IDLPMNDKKVT
-363 VEVRS
+363 VEVHS
-368 GFPVLLNIGSALTK
+368 GFPVLLNMGSALTK

-388 LENPAFNTDMIAY
+388 MENPAFNTDMIAY

-416 KNIIA
+416 KKIIA
-421 RYENCVKY
+421 RYENCAKY
-429 IAESKNEE
+429 IEESKNEE
-437 LVRLKNSPGYQ
+437 LVRLKNSPGYK
-448 LLVKNTDG
+448 LFVEKTDG
-456 KFDLCTLRAAVS
+456 KFDLCALRAVVS
-468 GAHQDA
+468 EAHQDA
-474 LLFATF
+474 LSFATF

-491 TQELLP
+491 TQELIP
-497 VIKEAIQHQNQDVLT
+497 VIKEAIQHQNQDLLT
-512 SLIENYIEK
+512 SVIENHIEK
-521 QQLNAYP
+521 QHLNDYP
-528 KTRDGIQ
+528 KTPDGIK

-555 PSAVSSSWVEAL
+555 PSAVSSSWVEAI

-593 ACISG
+593 ACVSG

-612 PQSEVEKRQQQRED
+612 LQSDVEKRQQQRED

-634 QEKLKKEG
+634 QEKLKREG
-642 QQAKLEEEQRIKLE
+642 QQAKLEE
-656 EEQRIKPEKE
+656 
-666 QRIKLEKEQRIKLE
+666 EQRIKLE

-719 EEVQRIKLEEEHKSK
+719 EEEQRIKLEEEQRIKLEEEQRIKLEEEHKSK

-757 GDYHAPAK
+757 GAYYAPAK

-776 KYKEEAFNEP
+776 KYKEEAFNDP

-796 NTKAAIQEATPIL
+796 NTKRAIQEATPIL

-814 WGDYLTN
+814 WGDYLAN

-826 ANVVTFAVAYTV
+826 VNAVTFAVAYAV
-838 TFGTTQHQGFFALK
+838 TFGTTGHQGFFALK
-852 SSMAVSQSQNL
+852 SSLAVSQSQNL
-863 EEAINSELGQKNC
+863 DEELNSKLSQNNC

>member
-1 MKEQQKAVFIE
+1 MKEQQKAIFIE
-12 NIKSICAVDDHM
+12 SIKSICVVDEHM

-36 QLNTGVNEQTL
+36 QLNTGINEQTL
-47 VSEVFLTKFALYLKI
+47 VSKVFLTKFALYLKI

-67 FDWVRKNKDL
+67 LDWVRKNKDL
-77 DTPFPSDTVESQ
+77 DTPFPSNAVESQ
-89 PVSDVKKPVENKV
+89 PVQDAKKPVENNV

-111 KSPVKRT
+111 KSPVKTT
-118 LNQLTNVLLKEVVES
+118 LNQLTGTLLSELVEVGKKE
-133 GQTQTQKTQKLQAY
+133 KAQKLRAY

-154 RLEAALSQEQI
+154 RLEAELSQEQI
-165 NDLYNRIRGTGGYTK
+165 NDLYNRIRGNGDYAK
-180 SETFSEEQLKILKEK
+180 SVSFSEEQLKILNEK
-195 VIPELKR
+195 VVPELKR
-202 ELTDP
+202 ELSDL
-207 RNGNVNILGLEVSRE
+207 RNGSVNILGLDVSLE

-236 FSNNPAVYMPQ
+236 FSNNPAVCMPK
-247 HVKTQV
+247 HVKAEV

-278 RIEFQQWAKE
+278 RLEFQQWAKE

-296 DSIDLKSVSDTDA
+296 DSIDLKSVSETDVK
-309 QLLNLAKYELEAMR
+309 LLNLAKYELEAMR

-337 RWVNVIIGESSTYID
+337 RWVDVIIGESSTYID

-368 GFPVLLNIGSALTK
+368 GFPVLLNMGSALTK
-382 DGQQPA
+382 DGSQPA

-401 SKDKEARRQI
+401 SKDKDARRQI

-421 RYENCVKY
+421 RYENCAKY

-448 LLVKNTDG
+448 LLVEKTNG

-474 LLFATF
+474 FSFATF
-480 FGAEYFAKTFA
+480 FGAEYFAKIFA
-491 TQELLP
+491 TQELVP
-497 VIKEAIQHQNQDVLT
+497 VIKEAIQHQNQDLLT
-512 SLIENYIEK
+512 SIIENYIEK
-521 QQLNAYP
+521 QQSNDYP

-567 SGRSIPRN
+567 PGGSMPRN

-612 PQSEVEKRQQQRED
+612 LQSDVEKRQQQRED

-656 EEQRIKPEKE
+656 EEQRV
-666 QRIKLEKEQRIKLE
+666 KLE
-680 EEQRIK
+680 EEQRVK
-686 LEEEQRIK
+686 LEEEQ
-694 LEEEQRIKLEEE
+694 
-706 QRIKL
+706 
-711 EEEQRIKL
+711 
-719 EEVQRIKLEEEHKSK
+719 KSK
-734 KYFAQSDA
+734 KYVAQFDA

-786 SREKLISFAQ
+786 SRETLITFAQ
-796 NTKAAIQEATPIL
+796 NAKRAIQEATPIL

-826 ANVVTFAVAYTV
+826 VNAVTFAVAYAV
-838 TFGTTQHQGFFALK
+838 TFGTTGHQGFFALK
-852 SSMAVSQSQNL
+852 SSLAVSQSQNL
-863 EEAINSELGQKNC
+863 EEALNSELSQKNC

>member
-1 MKEQQKAVFIE
+1 MKEQQKAIFIE
-12 NIKSICAVDDHM
+12 NIKSTCVVDEQM

-47 VSEVFLTKFALYLKI
+47 INEVFLSKFALYLKI
-62 GKEIA
+62 GKEVA
-67 FDWVRKNKDL
+67 LDWVRKNKDL
-77 DTPFPSDTVESQ
+77 DTPFPSNAVENQ
-89 PVSDVKKPVENKV
+89 PAQDVKKPVENKV
-102 QVYGPMTIG
+102 QVYGAMTVG
-111 KSPVKRT
+111 SSPVNKT
-118 LNQLTNVLLKEVVES
+118 LNRLTNDLLKEVVER
-133 GQTQTQKTQKLQAY
+133 GKTQKAQKLRAY

-154 RLEAALSQEQI
+154 RLEASLSQEQI
-165 NDLYNRIRGTGGYTK
+165 NDLYNRIRGTGYTK
-180 SETFSEEQLKILKEK
+180 SESFSEEQLKILKEK
-195 VIPELKR
+195 VVPELKR
-202 ELTDP
+202 ELSDLG
-207 RNGNVNILGLEVSRE
+207 NGNVNILGLDVSRE
-222 DKYAFDTSDIFSVW
+222 DKYAFDTTNIFSVW

-278 RIEFQQWAKE
+278 QIDFQQWAKE

-296 DSIDLKSVSDTDA
+296 DSIDLKSVSETDA
-309 QLLNLAKYELEAMR
+309 QLLNLAKDELEAMR

-337 RWVNVIIGESSTYID
+337 RWVDVIIGESSTYID
-352 IDLPMNDKKVA
+352 IDLPMNDKKVT
-363 VEVRS
+363 VEVHS
-368 GFPVLLNIGSALTK
+368 GFPVLLNMGSALTK

-388 LENPAFNTDMIAY
+388 MENPAFNTDMIAY
-401 SKDKEARRQI
+401 SKDKEERRQI

-416 KNIIA
+416 KKIIA
-421 RYENCVKY
+421 RYENCAKY
-429 IAESKNEE
+429 IEESKNEE
-437 LVRLKNSPGYQ
+437 LVRLKNSPGYK
-448 LLVKNTDG
+448 LFVEKTDG
-456 KFDLCTLRAAVS
+456 KFDLCALRAVVS
-468 GAHQDA
+468 EAHQDA
-474 LLFATF
+474 LSFATF
-480 FGAEYFAKTFA
+480 FGAEYFAKIFA
-491 TQELLP
+491 TQELIP
-497 VIKEAIQHQNQDVLT
+497 VIKEAIQHQNQDLLT
-512 SLIENYIEK
+512 SVIENHIEK
-521 QQLNAYP
+521 QHLNDYP
-528 KTRDGIQ
+528 KTPDGIK

-555 PSAVSSSWVEAL
+555 PSAVSSSWVEAI

-593 ACISG
+593 ACVSG

-612 PQSEVEKRQQQRED
+612 LQSDVEKRQQQRED

-634 QEKLKKEG
+634 QEKLKREG
-642 QQAKLEEEQRIKLE
+642 QQAKLEE
-656 EEQRIKPEKE
+656 
-666 QRIKLEKEQRIKLE
+666 EQRIKLE

-719 EEVQRIKLEEEHKSK
+719 EEEQRIKLEEEQRIKLEEEHKSK

-757 GDYHAPAK
+757 GAYYAPAK

-776 KYKEEAFNEP
+776 KYKEEAFNDP

-796 NTKAAIQEATPIL
+796 NTKRAIQEATPIL

-814 WGDYLTN
+814 WGDYLAN

-826 ANVVTFAVAYTV
+826 VNAVTFAVAYAV
-838 TFGTTQHQGFFALK
+838 TFGTTGHQGFFALK
-852 SSMAVSQSQNL
+852 SSLAVSQSQNL
-863 EEAINSELGQKNC
+863 DEELNSKLSQNNC

>member
-1 MKEQQKAVFIE
+1 MKEQQKAIFIE
-12 NIKSICAVDDHM
+12 NIKSTCAVDEQM

-47 VSEVFLTKFALYLKI
+47 INEVFLTKFALYLKI
-62 GKEIA
+62 GKEVA
-67 FDWVRKNKDL
+67 LDWVRKNKDL
-77 DTPFPSDTVESQ
+77 DTPFPSNTVENQ
-89 PVSDVKKPVENKV
+89 PAQDAKKPVENKV
-102 QVYGPMTIG
+102 QVYGAMTVG
-111 KSPVKRT
+111 SSPVNKT
-118 LNQLTNVLLKEVVES
+118 LNRLTNDLLKEVVER
-133 GQTQTQKTQKLQAY
+133 GKTQKAQKLRAY

-154 RLEAALSQEQI
+154 RLEASLSQEQI
-165 NDLYNRIRGTGGYTK
+165 NDLYNRIRGTGYTK
-180 SETFSEEQLKILKEK
+180 SESFSEEQLRILKEK
-195 VIPELKR
+195 VVPELKR
-202 ELTDP
+202 ELSDLS
-207 RNGNVNILGLEVSRE
+207 NGNVNILGLDVSRE
-222 DKYAFDTSDIFSVW
+222 DKYAFDTTNIFSVW

-278 RIEFQQWAKE
+278 QIDFQQWAKE

-296 DSIDLKSVSDTDA
+296 DSIDLKSVSETDA
-309 QLLNLAKYELEAMR
+309 QLLNLAKDELEAMR

-337 RWVNVIIGESSTYID
+337 RWVDVIIGESSTYID
-352 IDLPMNDKKVA
+352 IDLPMNDKKVTA
-363 VEVRS
+363 EVHS
-368 GFPVLLNIGSALTK
+368 GFPVLLNMGSALTK

-388 LENPAFNTDMIAY
+388 MENPAFNTDMIAY

-416 KNIIA
+416 KKIIA
-421 RYENCVKY
+421 RYENCAKY
-429 IAESKNEE
+429 IEESKNEE
-437 LVRLKNSPGYQ
+437 LVRLKNSPGYK
-448 LLVKNTDG
+448 LFVEKTDG

-468 GAHQDA
+468 EAHQDA
-474 LLFATF
+474 LSFATF

-491 TQELLP
+491 TQELIP
-497 VIKEAIQHQNQDVLT
+497 VIKEAIQHQNQELLT
-512 SLIENYIEK
+512 SVIENHIEK
-521 QQLNAYP
+521 QHLNDYP
-528 KTRDGIQ
+528 KTPDGIK
-535 KLLKSFQGIVYKP
+535 KLLKLFQGIVYKP

-555 PSAVSSSWVEAL
+555 PSAVSSSWVEAI

-583 SQPLRVLQHH
+583 SQPLRVLQHY
-593 ACISG
+593 ACVSG

-612 PQSEVEKRQQQRED
+612 LQSDVEKRQQQRED

-634 QEKLKKEG
+634 QEKLKREG
-642 QQAKLEEEQRIKLE
+642 QQAKLEE
-656 EEQRIKPEKE
+656 
-666 QRIKLEKEQRIKLE
+666 EQRIKLE

-719 EEVQRIKLEEEHKSK
+719 EEEQRIKLEEEHKSK

-757 GDYHAPAK
+757 GAYYAPAK

-776 KYKEEAFNEP
+776 KYKEEAFNDP

-796 NTKAAIQEATPIL
+796 STKRAIQEATPIL

-826 ANVVTFAVAYTV
+826 VNAVTFAVAYAV
-838 TFGTTQHQGFFALK
+838 TFGTTGHQGFFALK
-852 SSMAVSQSQNL
+852 SSLAVSQSQNL
-863 EEAINSELGQKNC
+863 EGALNSELSQKNC

>member
-1 MKEQQKAVFIE
+1 MKEQQKAIFIE
-12 NIKSICAVDDHM
+12 NIKSTCVVDEQM

-47 VSEVFLTKFALYLKI
+47 INEVFLSKFALYLKI
-62 GKEIA
+62 GKEVA
-67 FDWVRKNKDL
+67 LDWVRKNKDL
-77 DTPFPSDTVESQ
+77 DTPFPSNAVENQ
-89 PVSDVKKPVENKV
+89 PAQDAKKPVENKV
-102 QVYGPMTIG
+102 QVYGAMTVG
-111 KSPVKRT
+111 SSPVNKT
-118 LNQLTNVLLKEVVES
+118 LNRLTNDLLKEVVER
-133 GQTQTQKTQKLQAY
+133 GKTQKAQKLRAY

-154 RLEAALSQEQI
+154 RLEASLSQEQI
-165 NDLYNRIRGTGGYTK
+165 NDLYNRIRGTGYTK
-180 SETFSEEQLKILKEK
+180 SESFSEEQLKILKEK
-195 VIPELKR
+195 VVPELKR
-202 ELTDP
+202 ELSDLG
-207 RNGNVNILGLEVSRE
+207 NGNVNILGLDVSRE
-222 DKYAFDTSDIFSVW
+222 DKYAFDTTDIFSVW

-278 RIEFQQWAKE
+278 QIGFQQWAKE

-296 DSIDLKSVSDTDA
+296 DSIDLKSVSETDA
-309 QLLNLAKYELEAMR
+309 QLLNLAKDELEAMR

-337 RWVNVIIGESSTYID
+337 RWVDVIIGESSTYID
-352 IDLPMNDKKVA
+352 IDLPMNDKKVT
-363 VEVRS
+363 VEVHS
-368 GFPVLLNIGSALTK
+368 GFPVLLNMGSALTK

-388 LENPAFNTDMIAY
+388 MENPAFNTDMIAY

-416 KNIIA
+416 KKIIA
-421 RYENCVKY
+421 RYENCAKY
-429 IAESKNEE
+429 IEESKNEE
-437 LVRLKNSPGYQ
+437 LVRLKNTPGYQ
-448 LLVKNTDG
+448 FLVKKTDG

-468 GAHQDA
+468 EAHQDA
-474 LLFATF
+474 LSFATF

-491 TQELLP
+491 TQELVP
-497 VIKEAIQHQNQDVLT
+497 VIKEAIQHQNQDLLT
-512 SLIENYIEK
+512 SVIENHIEK
-521 QQLNAYP
+521 QHLNDYP
-528 KTRDGIQ
+528 KTPDGIK

-555 PSAVSSSWVEAL
+555 PSAVSSSWVEAI

-593 ACISG
+593 ACVSG

-612 PQSEVEKRQQQRED
+612 LQSDVEKRQLQRED

-634 QEKLKKEG
+634 QEKLKREG
-642 QQAKLEEEQRIKLE
+642 QQAKLEE
-656 EEQRIKPEKE
+656 
-666 QRIKLEKEQRIKLE
+666 EQRIKLE

-719 EEVQRIKLEEEHKSK
+719 EEEQRIKLEEEQRIKLEEEQRIKLEEEQRIKLEEEHKSK
-734 KYFAQSDA
+734 KYFTQSDA

-757 GDYHAPAK
+757 GAYYAPAK

-776 KYKEEAFNEP
+776 KYKEEAFNDP

-796 NTKAAIQEATPIL
+796 NTKRAIQEATPIL

-814 WGDYLTN
+814 WGDYLAN

-826 ANVVTFAVAYTV
+826 VNAVTFAVAYAV
-838 TFGTTQHQGFFALK
+838 TFGTTGHQGFFALK
-852 SSMAVSQSQNL
+852 SSLAVNQSQSLDEELNSKLSQN
-863 EEAINSELGQKNC
+863 NC

>member
-1 MKEQQKAVFIE
+1 MKEQQKAIFIE
-12 NIKSICAVDDHM
+12 NIKSTCVVDEQM

-47 VSEVFLTKFALYLKI
+47 INEVFLSKFALYLKI
-62 GKEIA
+62 GKEVA
-67 FDWVRKNKDL
+67 LDWVRKNKDL
-77 DTPFPSDTVESQ
+77 DTPFPSNAVENQ
-89 PVSDVKKPVENKV
+89 PAQDAKKPVENKV
-102 QVYGPMTIG
+102 QVYGAMTVG
-111 KSPVKRT
+111 SSPVNKT
-118 LNQLTNVLLKEVVES
+118 LNRLTNDLLKEVVER
-133 GQTQTQKTQKLQAY
+133 GKTQKAQKLRAY

-154 RLEAALSQEQI
+154 RLEASLSQEQI
-165 NDLYNRIRGTGGYTK
+165 NDLYNRIRGTGYTK
-180 SETFSEEQLKILKEK
+180 SESFSEEQLKILKEK
-195 VIPELKR
+195 VVPELKR
-202 ELTDP
+202 ELSDLG
-207 RNGNVNILGLEVSRE
+207 NGNVNILGLDVSRE
-222 DKYAFDTSDIFSVW
+222 DKYAFDTTDIFSVW

-278 RIEFQQWAKE
+278 QIGFQQWAKE

-296 DSIDLKSVSDTDA
+296 DSIDLKSVSETDA
-309 QLLNLAKYELEAMR
+309 QLLNLAKDELEAMR

-337 RWVNVIIGESSTYID
+337 RWVDVIIGESSTYID
-352 IDLPMNDKKVA
+352 IDLPMNDKKVT
-363 VEVRS
+363 VEVHS
-368 GFPVLLNIGSALTK
+368 GFPVLLNMGSALTK

-388 LENPAFNTDMIAY
+388 MENPAFNTDMIAY

-416 KNIIA
+416 KKIIA
-421 RYENCVKY
+421 RYENCAKY
-429 IAESKNEE
+429 IEESKNEE
-437 LVRLKNSPGYQ
+437 LVRLKNSPGYK
-448 LLVKNTDG
+448 LFVEKTDG
-456 KFDLCTLRAAVS
+456 KFDLCALRAVVS
-468 GAHQDA
+468 EAHQDA
-474 LLFATF
+474 LSFATF

-491 TQELLP
+491 TQELIP
-497 VIKEAIQHQNQDVLT
+497 VIKEAIQHQNQDLLT
-512 SLIENYIEK
+512 SVIENHIEK
-521 QQLNAYP
+521 QHLNDYP
-528 KTRDGIQ
+528 KTPDGIK

-555 PSAVSSSWVEAL
+555 PSAVSSSWVEAI

-593 ACISG
+593 ACVSG

-612 PQSEVEKRQQQRED
+612 LQSDVEKRQQQRED

-634 QEKLKKEG
+634 QEKLKREG

-656 EEQRIKPEKE
+656 EEQRIK
-666 QRIKLEKEQRIKLE
+666 LE
-680 EEQRIK
+680 EE
-686 LEEEQRIK
+686 
-694 LEEEQRIKLEEE
+694 
-706 QRIKL
+706 
-711 EEEQRIKL
+711 
-719 EEVQRIKLEEEHKSK
+719 QRIKLEEEHKSK

-757 GDYHAPAK
+757 GAYYAPAK

-776 KYKEEAFNEP
+776 KYKEEAFNDP

-796 NTKAAIQEATPIL
+796 NTKRAIQEATPIL

-814 WGDYLTN
+814 WGDYLAN

-826 ANVVTFAVAYTV
+826 VNAVTFAVAYAV
-838 TFGTTQHQGFFALK
+838 TFGTTGHQGFFALK
-852 SSMAVSQSQNL
+852 SSLAVSQSQNL
-863 EEAINSELGQKNC
+863 DEELNSKLSQNNC

>member
-1 MKEQQKAVFIE
+1 MKEQQKAIFIE
-12 NIKSICAVDDHM
+12 NIKSTCVVDEQM

-47 VSEVFLTKFALYLKI
+47 INEVFLSKFALYLKI
-62 GKEIA
+62 GKEVA
-67 FDWVRKNKDL
+67 LDWVRKNKDL
-77 DTPFPSDTVESQ
+77 DTPFPSNAVENQ
-89 PVSDVKKPVENKV
+89 PAQDVKKPVENKV
-102 QVYGPMTIG
+102 QVYGAMTVG
-111 KSPVKRT
+111 SSPVNKT
-118 LNQLTNVLLKEVVES
+118 LNRLTNDLLKEVVER
-133 GQTQTQKTQKLQAY
+133 GKTQKAQKLRAY

-154 RLEAALSQEQI
+154 RLEASLSQEQI
-165 NDLYNRIRGTGGYTK
+165 NDLYNRIRGTGYTK
-180 SETFSEEQLKILKEK
+180 SESFSEEQLKILKEK
-195 VIPELKR
+195 VVPELKR
-202 ELTDP
+202 ELSDLG
-207 RNGNVNILGLEVSRE
+207 NGNVNILGLDVSRE
-222 DKYAFDTSDIFSVW
+222 DKYAFDTTNIFSVW

-278 RIEFQQWAKE
+278 QIDFQQWAKE

-296 DSIDLKSVSDTDA
+296 DSIDLKSVSETDA
-309 QLLNLAKYELEAMR
+309 QLLNLAKDELEAMR

-337 RWVNVIIGESSTYID
+337 RWVDVIIGESSTYID
-352 IDLPMNDKKVA
+352 IDLPMNDKKVT
-363 VEVRS
+363 VEVHS
-368 GFPVLLNIGSALTK
+368 GFPVLLNMGSALTK

-388 LENPAFNTDMIAY
+388 MENPAFNTDMIAY

-416 KNIIA
+416 KKIIA
-421 RYENCVKY
+421 RYENCAKY
-429 IAESKNEE
+429 IEESKNEE
-437 LVRLKNSPGYQ
+437 LVRLKNSPGYK
-448 LLVKNTDG
+448 LFVEKTDG
-456 KFDLCTLRAAVS
+456 KFDLCALRAVVS
-468 GAHQDA
+468 EAHQDA
-474 LLFATF
+474 LSFATF

-491 TQELLP
+491 TQELIP
-497 VIKEAIQHQNQDVLT
+497 VIKEAIQHQNQDLLT
-512 SLIENYIEK
+512 SVIENHIEK
-521 QQLNAYP
+521 QHLNDYP
-528 KTRDGIQ
+528 KTPDGIK

-555 PSAVSSSWVEAL
+555 PSAVSSSWVEAI

-593 ACISG
+593 ACVSG

-612 PQSEVEKRQQQRED
+612 LQSDVEKRQQQRED

-634 QEKLKKEG
+634 QEKLKREG
-642 QQAKLEEEQRIKLE
+642 QQAKLEE
-656 EEQRIKPEKE
+656 
-666 QRIKLEKEQRIKLE
+666 EQRIKLE

-719 EEVQRIKLEEEHKSK
+719 EEEQRIKLEEEQRIKLEEEQRIKLEEEHKSK

-757 GDYHAPAK
+757 GAYYAPAK

-776 KYKEEAFNEP
+776 KYKEEAFNDP

-796 NTKAAIQEATPIL
+796 NTKRAIQEATPIL

-814 WGDYLTN
+814 WGDYLAN

-826 ANVVTFAVAYTV
+826 VNAVTFAVAYAV
-838 TFGTTQHQGFFALK
+838 TFGTTGHQGFFALK
-852 SSMAVSQSQNL
+852 SSLAVNQSQSLDEELNSKLSQN
-863 EEAINSELGQKNC
+863 NC

>member
-1 MKEQQKAVFIE
+1 MKEQQKAIFIE
-12 NIKSICAVDDHM
+12 NIKSTCAVDEQM

-47 VSEVFLTKFALYLKI
+47 LSEVFLTKFALYLKI
-62 GKEIA
+62 GKEVA
-67 FDWVRKNKDL
+67 LDWVRKNKDL
-77 DTPFPSDTVESQ
+77 DTPFPSNAVESQ
-89 PVSDVKKPVENKV
+89 PVQDAKKPVENKV
-102 QVYGPMTIG
+102 QVYGAMTVG
-111 KSPVKRT
+111 RSPVNKA
-118 LNQLTNVLLKEVVES
+118 LNRLTNDLLKEVVER
-133 GQTQTQKTQKLQAY
+133 GKTQKAQKLRAY

-154 RLEAALSQEQI
+154 RLEASLSQEQI
-165 NDLYNRIRGTGGYTK
+165 NDLYNRIRGTGYTK
-180 SETFSEEQLKILKEK
+180 SESFSEEQLKILKEK
-195 VIPELKR
+195 VVPELKR
-202 ELTDP
+202 ELSDLG
-207 RNGNVNILGLEVSRE
+207 NGNVNILGLDVSRE
-222 DKYAFDTSDIFSVW
+222 DKYAFDTTNIFSVW

-278 RIEFQQWAKE
+278 QIDFQQWAKE

-296 DSIDLKSVSDTDA
+296 DSIDLKSVSETDA
-309 QLLNLAKYELEAMR
+309 QLLNLAKDELEAMR

-337 RWVNVIIGESSTYID
+337 RWVDVIIGESSTYID
-352 IDLPMNDKKVA
+352 IDLPMNDKKVT
-363 VEVRS
+363 VEVHS
-368 GFPVLLNIGSALTK
+368 GFPVLLNMGSALTK

-388 LENPAFNTDMIAY
+388 MENPAFNTDMIAY

-416 KNIIA
+416 KKIIA
-421 RYENCVKY
+421 RYENCAKY
-429 IAESKNEE
+429 IEESKNEE
-437 LVRLKNSPGYQ
+437 LVRLKNSPGYK
-448 LLVKNTDG
+448 LFVEKTDG
-456 KFDLCTLRAAVS
+456 KFDLCALRAVVS
-468 GAHQDA
+468 EAHQDA
-474 LLFATF
+474 LSFATF

-491 TQELLP
+491 TQELIP
-497 VIKEAIQHQNQDVLT
+497 VIKEAIQHQNQDLLT
-512 SLIENYIEK
+512 SVIENHIEK
-521 QQLNAYP
+521 QHLNDYP
-528 KTRDGIQ
+528 KTPDGIK

-555 PSAVSSSWVEAL
+555 PSAVSSSWVEAI

-593 ACISG
+593 ACVSG

-612 PQSEVEKRQQQRED
+612 LQSDVEKRQQQRED

-634 QEKLKKEG
+634 QEKLKREG
-642 QQAKLEEEQRIKLE
+642 QQAKLEE
-656 EEQRIKPEKE
+656 
-666 QRIKLEKEQRIKLE
+666 EQRIKLE

-719 EEVQRIKLEEEHKSK
+719 EEEQRIKLEEEQRIKLEEEHKSK

-757 GDYHAPAK
+757 GAYYAPAK

-776 KYKEEAFNEP
+776 KYKEEAFNDP

-796 NTKAAIQEATPIL
+796 NTKRAIQEATPIL

-814 WGDYLTN
+814 WGDYLAN

-826 ANVVTFAVAYTV
+826 VNAVTFAVAYAV
-838 TFGTTQHQGFFALK
+838 TFGTTGHQGFFALK
-852 SSMAVSQSQNL
+852 SSLAVSQSQNL
-863 EEAINSELGQKNC
+863 DEELNSKLSQNNC

>member
-1 MKEQQKAVFIE
+1 MKEQQKAIFIE
-12 NIKSICAVDDHM
+12 NIKSTCVVDEQM

-47 VSEVFLTKFALYLKI
+47 INEVFLSKFALYLKI
-62 GKEIA
+62 GKEVA
-67 FDWVRKNKDL
+67 LDWVRKNKDL
-77 DTPFPSDTVESQ
+77 DTPFPSNAVENQ
-89 PVSDVKKPVENKV
+89 PAQDAKKPVENKV
-102 QVYGPMTIG
+102 QVYGAMTVG
-111 KSPVKRT
+111 SSPVNKT
-118 LNQLTNVLLKEVVES
+118 LNRLTNDLLKEVVER
-133 GQTQTQKTQKLQAY
+133 GKTQKAQKLRAY

-154 RLEAALSQEQI
+154 RLEASLSQEQI
-165 NDLYNRIRGTGGYTK
+165 NDLYNRIRGTGYTK
-180 SETFSEEQLKILKEK
+180 SESFSEEQLKILKEK
-195 VIPELKR
+195 VVPELKR
-202 ELTDP
+202 ELSDLG
-207 RNGNVNILGLEVSRE
+207 NGNVNILGLDVSRE
-222 DKYAFDTSDIFSVW
+222 DKYAFDTTDIFSVW

-278 RIEFQQWAKE
+278 QIGFQQWAKE

-296 DSIDLKSVSDTDA
+296 DSIDLKSVSETDA
-309 QLLNLAKYELEAMR
+309 QLLNLAKDELEAMR

-337 RWVNVIIGESSTYID
+337 RWVDVIIGESSTYID
-352 IDLPMNDKKVA
+352 IDLPMNDKKVT
-363 VEVRS
+363 VEVHS
-368 GFPVLLNIGSALTK
+368 GFPVLLNMGSALTK

-388 LENPAFNTDMIAY
+388 MENPAFNTDMIAY

-416 KNIIA
+416 KKIIA
-421 RYENCVKY
+421 RYENCAKY
-429 IAESKNEE
+429 IEESKNEE
-437 LVRLKNSPGYQ
+437 LVRLKNSPGYK
-448 LLVKNTDG
+448 LFVEKTDG
-456 KFDLCTLRAAVS
+456 KFDLCALRAVVS
-468 GAHQDA
+468 EAHQDA
-474 LLFATF
+474 LSFATF

-491 TQELLP
+491 TQELIP
-497 VIKEAIQHQNQDVLT
+497 VIKEAIQHQNQDLLT
-512 SLIENYIEK
+512 SVIENHIEK
-521 QQLNAYP
+521 QHLNDYP
-528 KTRDGIQ
+528 KTPDGIK

-555 PSAVSSSWVEAL
+555 PSAVSSSWVEAI

-593 ACISG
+593 ACVSG

-612 PQSEVEKRQQQRED
+612 LQSDVEKRQQQRED

-634 QEKLKKEG
+634 QEKLKREG
-642 QQAKLEEEQRIKLE
+642 QQAKLEE
-656 EEQRIKPEKE
+656 
-666 QRIKLEKEQRIKLE
+666 EQRIKLE

-719 EEVQRIKLEEEHKSK
+719 EEEQRIKLEEEQRIKLEEEHKSK

-757 GDYHAPAK
+757 GAYYAPAK

-776 KYKEEAFNEP
+776 KYKEEAFNDP

-796 NTKAAIQEATPIL
+796 NTKRAIQEATPIL

-814 WGDYLTN
+814 WGDYLAN

-826 ANVVTFAVAYTV
+826 VNAVTFAVAYAV
-838 TFGTTQHQGFFALK
+838 TFGTTGHQGFFALK
-852 SSMAVSQSQNL
+852 SSLAVSQC
-863 EEAINSELGQKNC
+863 QKKKSLQILWKMLKMV